1 MTFEDSFLEQIIIIF
16 FYKLKFTIMKKVL
29 TLVSALSMVAGS
41 AVANDFDW
49 TGLEEPQLEAGTH
62 FVKGTKSNLT
72 YKDQEFSFQVSQGD
86 KVQLEVNGENLDI
99 TVNDSKLTASLE
111 GGKISFRA
119 ENDGRVVLKLG
130 TGTAI
135 KSIYVESDNYRT
147 ALKYIETIGKAAVNK
162 ATVDIADYS
171 TMIDKDNQ
179 NLSFDGFFT
188 SVKEEINLEA
198 QKVAQMEAELVT
210 AKAGNTVDKLLAE
223 GLATSLENRLNAV
236 KTAVEKIVTDAEA
249 AKKNYDNIT
258 KVVAK
263 GVDDRLVEAAKT
275 TVSAIDNNALTY
287 IWDFKLDGKKIVKS
301 SLKAAWA
308 EDELNAIAKD
318 RDALK
323 KAAMEE
329 LSRFYKSTKNEA
341 DWQKDFDGLKGQID
355 NMIARAIVE
364 RDYKSKIT
372 NLKTK
377 VDNLN
382 GVLAI
387 KDVNQKD
394 VFTKPAGYDDWT
406 KAVKELND
414 FIDDTTNRR
423 DYTKAELDADPVGK
437 YTTADKTFTSL
448 KDEFIGQAHK
458 ALTALSADAQKNIDT
473 YSYKI
478 SAKYQNEPETQKQ
491 YEKEFAVIQS
501 ELNGYNKTIG
511 LKDYATIVEGYNT
524 IAKNISGINDQVKAK
539 WDKTLNDQKIKVKDN
554 NKEAKK
560 VIDDQIDAVRKNY
573 NDYIAKIEAWKK
585 ADFASDDMIASLN
598 ANQRV
603 LFDIVGELD
612 AQKKAVA
619 DKVAELETAID
630 EVSDVEFDPNDA
642 TKYRFN
648 GENKDGKTYKSIV
661 EEIEGRIK
669 VQIDAAVKTANDRAW
684 TYLTRDWSNG
694 KATLTF
700 NDANQKYNAAKE
712 YIDKGLS
719 ESKMTQ
725 EAHDSFDKRYQG
737 ILDKSQNANFGENYR
752 VDAYNKAN
760 DYMNALTLADNIGS
774 ISTDYLAKIETAVK
788 AVNDQLEAYK
798 ALYQK
803 VATKK
808 VAWTVAKSK
817 EADYQKEYKQVVPD
831 GKDDFVK
838 IKLQEINDALK
849 DFSKKLE
856 DNALEASSL
865 KDEADTVLK
874 FFDAGYFQATNYKGY
889 VANNE
894 AKSKADA
901 LIAVVKAE
909 ITNAKAAIA
918 GYREEVQADANVVIA
933 AAETTVSAQES
944 SVAKDFADGKLGDT
958 YASIEGALKTASAN
972 LKQALADA
980 EKAEKGGNLDIDGDG
995 QIGLSDI
1002 DKATDNTKGGAMDG
1016 TTFTNF
1022 IEAYLQYISK

>member
-1 MTFEDSFLEQIIIIF
+1 
-16 FYKLKFTIMKKVL
+16 MKKVL

-49 TGLEEPQLEAGTH
+49 TGLEKPQLEAGTH
-62 FVKGTKSNLT
+62 FVKGTKQNLT
-72 YKDQEFSFQVSQGD
+72 YENQEFSFKVTKGD
-86 KVQLEVNGENLDI
+86 KVQLGVNGENLDI
-99 TVNDSKLTASLE
+99 TVNGSKLSASLE
-111 GGKISFRA
+111 GGKISFVA
-119 ENDGRVVLKLG
+119 EADGDVVLKLG
-130 TGTAI
+130 TDTAI
-135 KSIYVESDNYRT
+135 KSIYVESDNYREAEKLIKT
-147 ALKYIETIGKAAVNK
+147 VGMAAVNK

-210 AKAGNTVDKLLAE
+210 AKAENTVDKLLAK
-223 GLATSLENRLNAV
+223 GLETSLENRLNAV

-263 GVDDRLVEAAKT
+263 GVDERLVEAAKT
-275 TVSAIDNNALTY
+275 TVSKIDNDALTY

-308 EDELNAIAKD
+308 EDELKAIAKD
-318 RDALK
+318 RDELK

-329 LSRFYKSTKNEA
+329 LSRFYKSTKNNA

-364 RDYKSKIT
+364 REYKSKIT

-387 KDVNQKD
+387 KDVNQKE

-423 DYTKAELDADPVGK
+423 DYTKDELVVNPVGK
-437 YTTADKTFTSL
+437 YTTAENTFTSL
-448 KDEFIGQAHK
+448 KDEFIGQAHS

-573 NDYIAKIEAWKK
+573 NDNIAKIEAWKK

-619 DKVAELETAID
+619 DKVTELETAID

-661 EEIEGRIK
+661 EEIEVRIK
-669 VQIDAAVKTANDRAW
+669 AQIDAAVKTANDRAW
-684 TYLTRDWSNG
+684 NYLDTDWSND

-700 NDANQKYNAAKE
+700 NDADAKYYAAKE
-712 YIDKGLS
+712 KIDKGLS

-737 ILDKSQNANFGENYR
+737 ILDKSQNANVGENYG
-752 VDAYNKAN
+752 VDAYTKAKAYKT
-760 DYMNALTLADNIGS
+760 DLTLADNIGS

-788 AVNDQLEAYK
+788 AVNVQLEAYT

-838 IKLQEINDALK
+838 TKLQEINDALK
-849 DFSKKLE
+849 AFSKKLE
-856 DNALEASSL
+856 DNALTASSL
-865 KDEADTVLK
+865 NDEADAVLAS
-874 FFDAGYFQATNYKGY
+874 FDAGYFQATNYKGY

-1002 DKATDNTKGGAMDG
+1002 EKATDNTKGGAMDG

>member
-1 MTFEDSFLEQIIIIF
+1 
-16 FYKLKFTIMKKVL
+16 MKKVL

-49 TGLEEPQLEAGTH
+49 TGLEKPQLEAGTH
-62 FVKGTKSNLT
+62 FVKGTKQNLT
-72 YKDQEFSFQVSQGD
+72 YENQEFSFQVTKGD
-86 KVQLEVNGENLDI
+86 KVQLGVNGENLDI
-99 TVNDSKLTASLE
+99 TVNGSKLSASLE
-111 GGKISFRA
+111 GGKISFVA
-119 ENDGRVVLKLG
+119 EADGDVVLKLG
-130 TGTAI
+130 TDTAI
-135 KSIYVESDNYRT
+135 KSIYVESDNYRKAEDLIKT
-147 ALKYIETIGKAAVNK
+147 VGMAAVNK

-210 AKAGNTVDKLLAE
+210 AKAENTVKELLAE
-223 GLATSLENRLNAV
+223 GLETSLEKRLGAV
-236 KTAVEKIVTDAEA
+236 KTAVEKIVKDAEA

-318 RDALK
+318 RNALK

-423 DYTKAELDADPVGK
+423 DYTKAELDANPVGK

-448 KDEFIGQAHK
+448 KDEFIGQAHS

-661 EEIEGRIK
+661 EEIEVRIK
-669 VQIDAAVKTANDRAW
+669 AQIDAAVKTANDRAW
-684 TYLTRDWSNG
+684 NYLDTDSSNG
-694 KATLTF
+694 KKATLTF
-700 NDANQKYNAAKE
+700 IDADAKYKTAKKK
-712 YIDKGLS
+712 IDEGLS

-725 EAHDSFDKRYQG
+725 EAHDTFDKRYHG
-737 ILDKSQNANFGENYR
+737 ILDKSQNDNVGENYR
-752 VDAYNKAN
+752 VDAYTKAKA
-760 DYMNALTLADNIGS
+760 YKTALTLADNIGS

-788 AVNDQLEAYK
+788 AVNVQLDAYT

-838 IKLQEINDALK
+838 TKLQEINDALK
-849 DFSKKLE
+849 AFSKKLE
-856 DNALEASSL
+856 DNALTASSL
-865 KDEADTVLK
+865 NDEADAVLAS
-874 FFDAGYFQATNYKGY
+874 FDAGYFQATNYKGY

-980 EKAEKGGNLDIDGDG
+980 EKAEKGGNLDLDGDG
-995 QIGLSDI
+995 EIGLGDI
-1002 DKATDNTKGGAMDG
+1002 EKAGANVDAGVMDG
-1016 TTFTNF
+1016 ATYMNF
-1022 IEAYLQYISK
+1022 INAYLQYMKK

>member
-1 MTFEDSFLEQIIIIF
+1 MRL
-16 FYKLKFTIMKKVL
+16 
-29 TLVSALSMVAGS
+29 
-41 AVANDFDW
+41 
-49 TGLEEPQLEAGTH
+49 PC
-62 FVKGTKSNLT
+62 
-72 YKDQEFSFQVSQGD
+72 
-86 KVQLEVNGENLDI
+86 GENLDI
-99 TVNDSKLTASLE
+99 TVNGSKLSASLE
-111 GGKISFRA
+111 GGKISFVA
-119 ENDGRVVLKLG
+119 EADGDVVLKLG
-130 TGTAI
+130 TDTAI
-135 KSIYVESDNYRT
+135 KSIYVESDNYREAEKLIKT
-147 ALKYIETIGKAAVNK
+147 VGMAAVNK

-210 AKAGNTVDKLLAE
+210 AKANNTVDKLLGDLVAHP
-223 GLATSLENRLNAV
+223 LDAKKQITTLEYNLLAV

-249 AKKNYDNIT
+249 AKKNYDKIT
-258 KVVAK
+258 KDLAK
-263 GVDDRLVEAAKT
+263 GLDDRLVEAAKT

-308 EDELNAIAKD
+308 EDELKAIAKD

-329 LSRFYKSTKNEA
+329 LSRFYKSTKNNA

-387 KDVNQKD
+387 KDVNQKE
-394 VFTKPAGYDDWT
+394 VFAKPAGYDDWT

-423 DYTKAELDADPVGK
+423 DYTKTELDVNPVGK

-524 IAKNISGINDQVKAK
+524 IAKNISGINDQVKVK
-539 WDKTLNDQKIKVKDN
+539 WDKTLNDQKLKVKGN
-554 NKEAKK
+554 NNDAKK
-560 VIDDQIDAVRKNY
+560 VIDDQIDAVRKYY
-573 NDYIAKIEAWKK
+573 NDNIAKIEAWKK
-585 ADFASDDMIASLN
+585 ADFASDDMVASLN
-598 ANQRV
+598 ANQRA
-603 LFDIVGELD
+603 LFDIVDELD

-661 EEIEGRIK
+661 EEIEKRIK
-669 VQIDAAVKTANDRAW
+669 AQIDAAVKTANDRAW
-684 TYLTRDWSNG
+684 TYLTRDLSND
-694 KATLTF
+694 KATMTF
-700 NDANQKYNAAKE
+700 KDADQKYKTAKDI
-712 YIDKGLS
+712 IDKGLS

-725 EAHDSFDKRYQG
+725 KAHDSFDKRYQG
-737 ILDKSQNANFGENYR
+737 ILDKSQNNGVGENYR
-752 VDAYNKAN
+752 ADAYAKAN
-760 DYMNALTLADNIGS
+760 DYKTALTLADNIGS
-774 ISTDYLAKIETAVK
+774 ISTDYLAKIEAAVQ
-788 AVNDQLEAYK
+788 AVNAQLKDYTD
-798 ALYQK
+798 LYQK

-817 EADYQKEYKQVVPD
+817 ETDYQKEYKQVVPD

-838 IKLQEINDALK
+838 TKLQEINDALK
-849 DFSKKLE
+849 AFSQKLE
-856 DNALEASSL
+856 DNALTASSL
-865 KDEADTVLK
+865 NDEAKAVLAS
-874 FFDAGYFQATNYKGY
+874 FDAGYFQATNYKGY

-894 AKSKADA
+894 AKSKADK
-901 LIAVVKAE
+901 LIAAVKAE

-918 GYREEVQADANVVIA
+918 GYREEVQAEANVVIA

-1002 DKATDNTKGGAMDG
+1002 EKATDNTKGGAMDG

>member
-1 MTFEDSFLEQIIIIF
+1 
-16 FYKLKFTIMKKVL
+16 MKKVL

-72 YKDQEFSFQVSQGD
+72 YEDQEFSFQVTKGD

-99 TVNDSKLTASLE
+99 TVDDSELTASLE

-119 ENDGRVVLKLG
+119 ENNGRVALKLG

-135 KSIYVESDNYRT
+135 KSIYVESDNYREAEKLIKT
-147 ALKYIETIGKAAVNK
+147 VGMAAVNK

-210 AKAGNTVDKLLAE
+210 AKAENTVDKLLAK
-223 GLATSLENRLNAV
+223 GLVTSLENRLNAV

-275 TVSAIDNNALTY
+275 TVSKIDNDALTY

-308 EDELNAIAKD
+308 EDELKAIAKD
-318 RDALK
+318 RDELK

-329 LSRFYKSTKNEA
+329 LSRFYKSTKNKA

-364 RDYKSKIT
+364 REYKSKIT

-387 KDVNQKD
+387 KDVNQKE

-423 DYTKAELDADPVGK
+423 DYTKDELVVNPVGK
-437 YTTADKTFTSL
+437 YTTAEKTFTSL
-448 KDEFIGQAHK
+448 KDEFIDQAHK

-511 LKDYATIVEGYNT
+511 LKDYATIVEGYNN
-524 IAKNISGINDQVKAK
+524 IAPKISGINDQVKAK
-539 WDKTLNDQKIKVKDN
+539 WDKTLDDQKLKVKAN
-554 NKEAKK
+554 NNDAKK
-560 VIDDQIDAVRKNY
+560 VIDDQIDAVRKDY
-573 NDYIAKIEAWKK
+573 NDNIAKIEAWKK

-642 TKYRFN
+642 DKYRFS
-648 GENKDGKTYKSIV
+648 GKNKDGKTYEKIV
-661 EEIEGRIK
+661 EEIEGRIQA
-669 VQIDAAVKTANDRAW
+669 QIDAAVKTANDRAW
-684 TYLTRDWSNG
+684 NYLDTDWSND

-700 NDANQKYNAAKE
+700 KDADAKYYAAKE
-712 YIDKGLS
+712 KIDKGLS

-737 ILDKSQNANFGENYR
+737 ILDKSQNANVGENYR
-752 VDAYNKAN
+752 VDAYTKAKA
-760 DYMNALTLADNIGS
+760 YKTALTLADNIGS

-788 AVNDQLEAYK
+788 AVNVQLEAYT

-838 IKLQEINDALK
+838 TKLQEINDALK
-849 DFSKKLE
+849 AFSKKLE
-856 DNALEASSL
+856 DNALTASSL
-865 KDEADTVLK
+865 NDEADAVLAS
-874 FFDAGYFQATNYKGY
+874 FDAGYFQATNYKGY

-944 SVAKDFADGKLGDT
+944 SVAKDFAAGKLGDT

-1002 DKATDNTKGGAMDG
+1002 EKATDNTKGGAMDG

>member
-1 MTFEDSFLEQIIIIF
+1 
-16 FYKLKFTIMKKVL
+16 MKKVL

-72 YKDQEFSFQVSQGD
+72 YENQAFSFKVTKGD
-86 KVQLEVNGENLDI
+86 KVQLGVNGENLDI
-99 TVNDSKLTASLE
+99 TVNGSKLSASLE
-111 GGKISFRA
+111 GGKISFVA
-119 ENDGRVVLKLG
+119 EADGDVVLKLG
-130 TGTAI
+130 TDTAI
-135 KSIYVESDNYRT
+135 KSIYVESDNYRKAENLIKT
-147 ALKYIETIGKAAVNK
+147 VGMAAVNK

-210 AKAGNTVDKLLAE
+210 AKAENTVKELLAE
-223 GLATSLENRLNAV
+223 GLETSLENRLGAV
-236 KTAVEKIVTDAEA
+236 KTAVEKIVKDAEA

-394 VFTKPAGYDDWT
+394 VFTKPANYDDWT

-423 DYTKAELDADPVGK
+423 DYTKAELDVDPVGK
-437 YTTADKTFTSL
+437 YTTAENTFTSL
-448 KDEFIGQAHK
+448 KDEFISQAHK

-573 NDYIAKIEAWKK
+573 NDNIAKIEAWKK

-619 DKVAELETAID
+619 DKVTELETAID

-737 ILDKSQNANFGENYR
+737 ILDKSQNANVGENYR

-817 EADYQKEYKQVVPD
+817 ETDYQKEYKQVVPD

-838 IKLQEINDALK
+838 TKLKEINDALK

-865 KDEADTVLK
+865 NDEADTVLK

-980 EKAEKGGNLDIDGDG
+980 EKAEKGGNLDLDGDG
-995 QIGLSDI
+995 EIGLGDI
-1002 DKATDNTKGGAMDG
+1002 VKAGANVDAGVMDG
-1016 TTFTNF
+1016 TTFMNF
-1022 IEAYLQYISK
+1022 IDAYLQYKKK

>member
-1 MTFEDSFLEQIIIIF
+1 
-16 FYKLKFTIMKKVL
+16 MKKVL

-49 TGLEEPQLEAGTH
+49 TGLEKPQLEAGTH

-72 YKDQEFSFQVSQGD
+72 YENQTFSFKVTKGD
-86 KVQLEVNGENLDI
+86 KVQLGVNGENLDI
-99 TVNDSKLTASLE
+99 TVNGSKLSASLE
-111 GGKISFRA
+111 GGKISFVA
-119 ENDGRVVLKLG
+119 EADGDVVLKLG
-130 TGTAI
+130 TDTAI
-135 KSIYVESDNYRT
+135 KSIYVESDNYRKAENLIKT
-147 ALKYIETIGKAAVNK
+147 VGMAAVNK

-210 AKAGNTVDKLLAE
+210 AKAENTVKELLAE
-223 GLATSLENRLNAV
+223 GLETSLEKRLGAV
-236 KTAVEKIVTDAEA
+236 KTAVEKIVKDAEA

-423 DYTKAELDADPVGK
+423 DYTKAELDVDPVGK

-539 WDKTLNDQKIKVKDN
+539 WDKTLNDQKVKVKDN
-554 NKEAKK
+554 NKDAKK

-737 ILDKSQNANFGENYR
+737 ILDKSQNANVGENYR

-788 AVNDQLEAYK
+788 AVNDQLEAYT

-838 IKLQEINDALK
+838 TKLQEINDALK
-849 DFSKKLE
+849 AFSKKLE
-856 DNALEASSL
+856 DNALTASSL
-865 KDEADTVLK
+865 NDEADAVLAS
-874 FFDAGYFQATNYKGY
+874 FDAGYFQATNYKGY

-944 SVAKDFADGKLGDT
+944 SVAKDFAAGTLGDT

-1002 DKATDNTKGGAMDG
+1002 EKATDNTKGGAMDG

>member
-1 MTFEDSFLEQIIIIF
+1 
-16 FYKLKFTIMKKVL
+16 MKKVL
-29 TLVSALSMVAGS
+29 TLVSTLSMVAGS
-41 AVANDFDW
+41 AFANDFDW
-49 TGLEEPQLEAGTH
+49 AGLKEPQLEEGTH
-62 FVKGTKSNLT
+62 FVKGTKQNLT
-72 YKDQEFSFQVSQGD
+72 YENNEFTFKVTKGD
-86 KVQLEVNGENLDI
+86 KVQLGVNGENLDI
-99 TVNDSKLTASLE
+99 TVNGSKLSASLE
-111 GGKISFRA
+111 GGKISFVVEA
-119 ENDGRVVLKLG
+119 DGDVVLKLG
-130 TGTAI
+130 TDTDI
-135 KSIYVESDNYRT
+135 KSIYVESDNYREAEKLIKT
-147 ALKYIETIGKAAVNK
+147 VGMAAVNK

-171 TMIDKDNQ
+171 TMTDKYNQ

-210 AKAGNTVDKLLAE
+210 AKAENTVDKLLAKGSE
-223 GLATSLENRLNAV
+223 TSLENRLNAV
-236 KTAVEKIVTDAEA
+236 KTAVEKIVKDAEA
-249 AKKNYDNIT
+249 AKKNYDDIT

-263 GVDDRLVEAAKT
+263 GVDDRLVEAART
-275 TVSAIDNNALTY
+275 NVSTINNDALTY
-287 IWDFKLDGKKIVKS
+287 IWDFKPDGQKIVKS
-301 SLKAAWA
+301 NLKAAWA
-308 EDELNAIAKD
+308 EDELKAIAKD

-329 LSRFYKSTKNEA
+329 LSRFYKSTKNNA
-341 DWQKDFDGLKGQID
+341 DWQKDFDGLKDQID

-372 NLKTK
+372 DLKTK

-387 KDVNQKD
+387 KDFNQKD

-406 KAVKELND
+406 KTVKDLND

-423 DYTKAELDADPVGK
+423 DYTKTQLAADPVGK
-437 YTTADKTFTSL
+437 YTDAEKTFTAL
-448 KDEFIGQAHK
+448 KGKFIDQAHD

-491 YEKEFAVIQS
+491 YEKEFAAIQS
-501 ELNGYNKTIG
+501 DLNTCNKTIG
-511 LKDYATIVEGYNT
+511 LKDYATIVEGFNT
-524 IAKNISGINDQVKAK
+524 IAKKISDIEDQVKAK
-539 WDKTLNDQKIKVKDN
+539 WDTTLNDQKVKVKGN
-554 NKEAKK
+554 NKDVKK
-560 VIDDQIDAVRKNY
+560 VIDDQIDAVRKYY

-585 ADFASDDMIASLN
+585 ADFADEDMVASLN
-598 ANQRV
+598 AKQRV
-603 LFDIVGELD
+603 LFDIVDELD

-619 DKVAELETAID
+619 DKVAELEIAID
-630 EVSDVEFDPNDA
+630 KVSDVEFDPNDA

-648 GENKDGKTYKSIV
+648 GEDKDGKTYKSIV

-669 VQIDAAVKTANDRAW
+669 DQIELAVETANDRARD
-684 TYLTRDWSNG
+684 YLDNARSDG
-694 KATLTF
+694 KVTLTF
-700 NDANQKYNAAKE
+700 RDAYQEYNSAKKS
-712 YIDKGLS
+712 IDDGYS
-719 ESKMTQ
+719 ESKMTK

-737 ILDKSQNANFGENYR
+737 ILDKSQNNGVGENY
-752 VDAYNKAN
+752 VADAEAKAN
-760 DYMNALTLADNIGS
+760 KYHDAMILADSIGR
-774 ISTDYLAKIETAVK
+774 ISTDYLAKIEK
-788 AVNDQLEAYK
+788 AVEAVNFQLDAYK

-838 IKLQEINDALK
+838 TKLQEINDALK
-849 DFSKKLE
+849 AFSKKLE
-856 DNALEASSL
+856 DNALEASTL
-865 KDEADTVLK
+865 NDEADAVLAS
-874 FFDAGYFQATNYKGY
+874 FDAGYFQATNYKGY

-933 AAETTVSAQES
+933 AAESTVSAQES
-944 SVAKDFADGKLGDT
+944 SVATDFAAGKLGDT

-980 EKAEKGGNLDIDGDG
+980 EKAEKGGNLDLDGDG
-995 QIGLSDI
+995 EIGLGDI
-1002 DKATDNTKGGAMDG
+1002 EKAADNVKSGAMDG
-1016 TTFTNF
+1016 TTYADF
-1022 IEAYLQYISK
+1022 IKAYLQYITK

>member
-1 MTFEDSFLEQIIIIF
+1 
-16 FYKLKFTIMKKVL
+16 
-29 TLVSALSMVAGS
+29 MVAGS
-41 AVANDFDW
+41 AFANDFDW
-49 TGLEEPQLEAGTH
+49 AGLKEPQLEEGTH
-62 FVKGTKSNLT
+62 FVKGTKQNLT
-72 YKDQEFSFQVSQGD
+72 YENNEFTFKVTKGD
-86 KVQLEVNGENLDI
+86 KVQLGVNGENLDI
-99 TVNDSKLTASLE
+99 TVNGSKLSASLE
-111 GGKISFRA
+111 GGKISFVVEA
-119 ENDGRVVLKLG
+119 DGDVVLKLG
-130 TGTAI
+130 TDTDI
-135 KSIYVESDNYRT
+135 KSIYVESDNYREAEKLIKT
-147 ALKYIETIGKAAVNK
+147 VGMAAVNK

-171 TMIDKDNQ
+171 TMTDKYNQ

-210 AKAGNTVDKLLAE
+210 AKAENTVDKLLAKGSE
-223 GLATSLENRLNAV
+223 TSLENRLNAV
-236 KTAVEKIVTDAEA
+236 KTAVEKIVKDAEV
-249 AKKNYDNIT
+249 AKKNYDDIT
-258 KVVAK
+258 KLVAK
-263 GVDDRLVEAAKT
+263 GVDDRLVEAART
-275 TVSAIDNNALTY
+275 AISAIDNNALTY
-287 IWDFKLDGKKIVKS
+287 IWDFKLDGKKIVTS

-308 EDELNAIAKD
+308 EDELKAIAKD

-329 LSRFYKSTKNEA
+329 LSRFYKSTKNNA
-341 DWQKDFDGLKGQID
+341 DWQKDFDGLKDQID

-372 NLKTK
+372 DLKTK

-387 KDVNQKD
+387 KDVNQKE
-394 VFTKPAGYDDWT
+394 VFTKPTGYDDWT
-406 KAVKELND
+406 KTVKDLND

-423 DYTKAELDADPVGK
+423 DYTKTQLDADPVGK
-437 YTTADKTFTSL
+437 YTTADKTFTDL
-448 KDEFIGQAHK
+448 KSKFIDQAHD

-478 SAKYQNEPETQKQ
+478 SAKYQNEPATQKQ

-501 ELNGYNKTIG
+501 DLNTCNKTIG
-511 LKDYATIVEGYNT
+511 LKDYATIVEGFNT
-524 IAKNISGINDQVKAK
+524 IAKKISDIEDQVKAE
-539 WDKTLNDQKIKVKDN
+539 WDKTLSDQKVKVKDN
-554 NKEAKK
+554 NKDAKK
-560 VIDDQIDAVRKNY
+560 VIDDQIDAVRKYY

-585 ADFASDDMIASLN
+585 TDFANDGMVADLN
-598 ANQRV
+598 ANQRA
-603 LFDIVGELD
+603 LFDIVDELD

-619 DKVAELETAID
+619 DKVAELEIAID
-630 EVSDVEFDPNDA
+630 KVSDVEFDPNDA

-648 GENKDGKTYKSIV
+648 GEDKDGKTYKSIV
-661 EEIEGRIK
+661 EDIEGRIK
-669 VQIDAAVKTANDRAW
+669 DQIVLAVKTANDRAW
-684 TYLTRDWSNG
+684 DYLDGWTTG

-700 NDANQKYNAAKE
+700 YDAECKYDDAKRK
-712 YIDKGLS
+712 IDAGFN
-719 ESKMTQ
+719 ESKMTK
-725 EAHDSFDKRYQG
+725 EAHDRFDKRYQG
-737 ILDKSQNANFGENYR
+737 VLDKSRNNGVGENYKA
-752 VDAYNKAN
+752 DAIAKAN
-760 DYMNALTLADNIGS
+760 EYRFALTLADNIGS
-774 ISTDYLAKIETAVK
+774 ISTDYLSKIEK
-788 AVNDQLEAYK
+788 AVDSVNVQYDAYT

-838 IKLQEINDALK
+838 TKLQEINDALK
-849 DFSKKLE
+849 AFSQKLE
-856 DNALEASSL
+856 VNALAASTL
-865 KDEADTVLK
+865 KDEADAVLAS
-874 FFDAGYFQATNYKGY
+874 FDAGYFQATNYKGY

-933 AAETTVSAQES
+933 AAESTVSAQES
-944 SVAKDFADGKLGDT
+944 SVATDFAAGKLGDT

-980 EKAEKGGNLDIDGDG
+980 EKAEKGGNLDLDGDG
-995 QIGLSDI
+995 EIGLGDI
-1002 DKATDNTKGGAMDG
+1002 EKAADNVKSGAMDG
-1016 TTFTNF
+1016 TTYADF
-1022 IEAYLQYISK
+1022 IKAYLQYITK

>member
-1 MTFEDSFLEQIIIIF
+1 
-16 FYKLKFTIMKKVL
+16 MKKVL

-49 TGLEEPQLEAGTH
+49 TGLEKPQLEAGTH

-72 YKDQEFSFQVSQGD
+72 YENQAFSFKVTKGD
-86 KVQLEVNGENLDI
+86 KVQLGVNGENLDI
-99 TVNDSKLTASLE
+99 TVNGSKLSASLE
-111 GGKISFRA
+111 GGKISFVA
-119 ENDGRVVLKLG
+119 EADGDVVLKLG
-130 TGTAI
+130 TDTAI
-135 KSIYVESDNYRT
+135 KSIYVESDNYRKAENLIKT
-147 ALKYIETIGKAAVNK
+147 VGMAAVNK

-210 AKAGNTVDKLLAE
+210 AKAENTVKELLAE
-223 GLATSLENRLNAV
+223 GLETSLEKRLGAV
-236 KTAVEKIVTDAEA
+236 KTAVEKIVKDAEA

-423 DYTKAELDADPVGK
+423 DYTKAELDVDPVGK

-539 WDKTLNDQKIKVKDN
+539 WDKTLNDQKVKVKDN
-554 NKEAKK
+554 NKDAKK

-612 AQKKAVA
+612 AQKK
-619 DKVAELETAID
+619 
-630 EVSDVEFDPNDA
+630 
-642 TKYRFN
+642 
-648 GENKDGKTYKSIV
+648 
-661 EEIEGRIK
+661 
-669 VQIDAAVKTANDRAW
+669 
-684 TYLTRDWSNG
+684 
-694 KATLTF
+694 
-700 NDANQKYNAAKE
+700 
-712 YIDKGLS
+712 
-719 ESKMTQ
+719 M
-725 EAHDSFDKRYQG
+725 
-737 ILDKSQNANFGENYR
+737 
-752 VDAYNKAN
+752 
-760 DYMNALTLADNIGS
+760 
-774 ISTDYLAKIETAVK
+774 
-788 AVNDQLEAYK
+788 
-798 ALYQK
+798 
-803 VATKK
+803 
-808 VAWTVAKSK
+808 
-817 EADYQKEYKQVVPD
+817 
-831 GKDDFVK
+831 
-838 IKLQEINDALK
+838 
-849 DFSKKLE
+849 
-856 DNALEASSL
+856 
-865 KDEADTVLK
+865 
-874 FFDAGYFQATNYKGY
+874 
-889 VANNE
+889 
-894 AKSKADA
+894 
-901 LIAVVKAE
+901 
-909 ITNAKAAIA
+909 
-918 GYREEVQADANVVIA
+918 
-933 AAETTVSAQES
+933 
-944 SVAKDFADGKLGDT
+944 
-958 YASIEGALKTASAN
+958 
-972 LKQALADA
+972 
-980 EKAEKGGNLDIDGDG
+980 
-995 QIGLSDI
+995 
-1002 DKATDNTKGGAMDG
+1002 
-1016 TTFTNF
+1016 
-1022 IEAYLQYISK
+1022 

>member
-1 MTFEDSFLEQIIIIF
+1 
-16 FYKLKFTIMKKVL
+16 MKKVL
-29 TLVSALSMVAGS
+29 TLVSTLSMVAGS
-41 AVANDFDW
+41 AFANDFDW
-49 TGLEEPQLEAGTH
+49 TGLKEPQLEEGTH
-62 FVKGTKSNLT
+62 FVKGTKQNLT
-72 YKDQEFSFQVSQGD
+72 YENKEFTFKVTKGD
-86 KVQLEVNGENLDI
+86 KVQLGVNGENLDI
-99 TVNDSKLTASLE
+99 TVNGSKLSASLE
-111 GGKISFRA
+111 GGKISFVVEA
-119 ENDGRVVLKLG
+119 DGDVVLKLG
-130 TGTAI
+130 TDTDI
-135 KSIYVESDNYRT
+135 KSIYVESDNYREAENLIKT
-147 ALKYIETIGKAAVNK
+147 VGMAAVNK

-171 TMIDKDNQ
+171 IMIDKDNQ

-210 AKAGNTVDKLLAE
+210 AKAENTVDKLLAKGSE
-223 GLATSLENRLNAV
+223 TSLENRLNAV
-236 KTAVEKIVTDAEA
+236 KTAVEKIVKDAEA
-249 AKKNYDNIT
+249 AKKNYDDIT
-258 KVVAK
+258 QVVAK
-263 GVDDRLVEAAKT
+263 GVDDRLVEAART
-275 TVSAIDNNALTY
+275 NVSAIDNNALTY
-287 IWDFKLDGKKIVKS
+287 IWDFKLDGKKIVTS

-308 EDELNAIAKD
+308 EDELKAIAKD
-318 RDALK
+318 RDELK

-329 LSRFYKSTKNEA
+329 LSRFYKSTKNNA
-341 DWQKDFDGLKGQID
+341 DWQKDFDGLKDQID

-394 VFTKPAGYDDWT
+394 VFTKPANYDDWT

-423 DYTKAELDADPVGK
+423 DYTKSQLDADPVGK
-437 YTTADKTFTSL
+437 CATAENTFTSL
-448 KDEFIGQAHK
+448 KDELIGQAHS

-491 YEKEFAVIQS
+491 YEKEFAAIQS
-501 ELNGYNKTIG
+501 DLNTCNKTIE
-511 LKDYATIVEGYNT
+511 LKDYATIVEGFNT
-524 IAKNISGINDQVKAK
+524 IAKKISDIEDQVKAK
-539 WDKTLNDQKIKVKDN
+539 WDTTLNDQKVKVKGN
-554 NKEAKK
+554 NKDAKK
-560 VIDDQIDAVRKNY
+560 VIDDQIDAVRKYY

-585 ADFASDDMIASLN
+585 AYFADEPMIASLN
-598 ANQRV
+598 AKQRV
-603 LFDIVGELD
+603 LFDIVDELD

-619 DKVAELETAID
+619 DKVAELEIAID

-648 GENKDGKTYKSIV
+648 GEDKDGKTYKSIV
-661 EEIEGRIK
+661 EEIEERIK
-669 VQIDAAVKTANDRAW
+669 AQIDLAVDTANERAW
-684 TYLTRDWSNG
+684 NYLNYGWSSNG
-694 KATLTF
+694 VTLTF
-700 NDANQKYNAAKE
+700 NDANQNYYSAK
-712 YIDKGLS
+712 DNLDNDLS

-725 EAHDSFDKRYQG
+725 KAHDSFDKRYQG
-737 ILDKSQNANFGENYR
+737 ILDKSQNAGVGENYR
-752 VDAYNKAN
+752 ADALAKAN
-760 DYMNALTLADNIGS
+760 EYMSALTLADNIGS
-774 ISTDYLAKIETAVK
+774 ISTDYLAKIDSAVV
-788 AVNDQLEAYK
+788 AVNVQLNAYK

-817 EADYQKEYKQVVPD
+817 ETDYQKEYKQVVPD

-838 IKLQEINDALK
+838 TKLQEINDVLK
-849 DFSKKLE
+849 AFSMKLE
-856 DNALEASSL
+856 DNALAASTL
-865 KDEADTVLK
+865 NDEADAVLAS
-874 FFDAGYFQATNYKGY
+874 FDAGYFQATNYKGY

-918 GYREEVQADANVVIA
+918 GYREEVQAEANVVIA

-944 SVAKDFADGKLGDT
+944 SVAKDFAAGKLGDT
-958 YASIEGALKTASAN
+958 YASIEGALNTASAN

-980 EKAEKGGNLDIDGDG
+980 EKAEKGGNLDLDGDG
-995 QIGLSDI
+995 EIGLGDI
-1002 DKATDNTKGGAMDG
+1002 EKAADDVKNGAMDG
-1016 TTFTNF
+1016 TTYADF
-1022 IEAYLQYISK
+1022 IKAYLQYITK

>member
-1 MTFEDSFLEQIIIIF
+1 
-16 FYKLKFTIMKKVL
+16 MKKVL

-49 TGLEEPQLEAGTH
+49 ADLEKPQLEAGTH
-62 FVKGTKSNLT
+62 FVKGTKQNLT
-72 YKDQEFSFQVSQGD
+72 YENQAFSFKVTKGD
-86 KVQLEVNGENLDI
+86 KVQLGVNGENLDI
-99 TVNDSKLTASLE
+99 TVNGSKLSASLE
-111 GGKISFRA
+111 GGKISFVA
-119 ENDGRVVLKLG
+119 EADGDVVLKLG
-130 TGTAI
+130 TDTAI
-135 KSIYVESDNYRT
+135 KSIYVESDNYREAEKLIKT
-147 ALKYIETIGKAAVNK
+147 VGMAAVNK

-210 AKAGNTVDKLLAE
+210 AKANNTVDKLL
-223 GLATSLENRLNAV
+223 GDLVDHPLEANKKITTLEYRLLAV
-236 KTAVEKIVTDAEA
+236 KTAVEKIVKDAEA
-249 AKKNYDNIT
+249 AKKNYDDIT
-258 KVVAK
+258 KNVAK

-308 EDELNAIAKD
+308 EDELKAIAKD

-329 LSRFYKSTKNEA
+329 LSRFYKSTKNKA

-661 EEIEGRIK
+661 EEIEVRIK
-669 VQIDAAVKTANDRAW
+669 AQIDAAVKTANDRAW
-684 TYLTRDWSNG
+684 NYLDTDWSND

-700 NDANQKYNAAKE
+700 KDADAKYYAAKE
-712 YIDKGLS
+712 KIDKGLS

-737 ILDKSQNANFGENYR
+737 ILDKSQNANVGENYR
-752 VDAYNKAN
+752 VDAYTKAKA
-760 DYMNALTLADNIGS
+760 YKTALTLADNIGS

-788 AVNDQLEAYK
+788 AVNVQLEAYT

-838 IKLQEINDALK
+838 TKLQEINDALK
-849 DFSKKLE
+849 AFSKKLE
-856 DNALEASSL
+856 DNALTASSL
-865 KDEADTVLK
+865 NDEADAVLAS
-874 FFDAGYFQATNYKGY
+874 FDAGYFQATNYKGY

-944 SVAKDFADGKLGDT
+944 SVAKDFAAGKLGDT

-1002 DKATDNTKGGAMDG
+1002 EKATDNTKGGAMDG

>member
-1 MTFEDSFLEQIIIIF
+1 
-16 FYKLKFTIMKKVL
+16 MKKVL

-72 YKDQEFSFQVSQGD
+72 YENQAFSFKVTKGD
-86 KVQLEVNGENLDI
+86 KVQLGVNGENLDI
-99 TVNDSKLTASLE
+99 TVNGSKLSASLE
-111 GGKISFRA
+111 GGKISFVA
-119 ENDGRVVLKLG
+119 EADGDVVLKLG
-130 TGTAI
+130 TDTAI
-135 KSIYVESDNYRT
+135 KSIYVESDNYRKAEDLIKT
-147 ALKYIETIGKAAVNK
+147 VGMAAVNK

-210 AKAGNTVDKLLAE
+210 AKAKNTVKDLLAVGE
-223 GLATSLENRLNAV
+223 PNSLENRLNAV

-423 DYTKAELDADPVGK
+423 DYTKAELDANPVGK

-448 KDEFIGQAHK
+448 KDEFIGQAHS

-737 ILDKSQNANFGENYR
+737 ILDKSQNANVGENYR

-788 AVNDQLEAYK
+788 AVNDQLEAYT

-817 EADYQKEYKQVVPD
+817 EVDYQKEYKQVVPD

-838 IKLQEINDALK
+838 TKLQEINDALK
-849 DFSKKLE
+849 AFSKKLE
-856 DNALEASSL
+856 DNALTASSL
-865 KDEADTVLK
+865 NDEADAVLAS
-874 FFDAGYFQATNYKGY
+874 FDAGYFQATNYKGY

-944 SVAKDFADGKLGDT
+944 SVAKDFAAGTLGDT
-958 YASIEGALKTASAN
+958 YASIEGALNTASAN
-972 LKQALADA
+972 LKKALADA

-1002 DKATDNTKGGAMDG
+1002 EKATDNTKGGAMDG

>member
-1 MTFEDSFLEQIIIIF
+1 
-16 FYKLKFTIMKKVL
+16 
-29 TLVSALSMVAGS
+29 MVAGS

-49 TGLEEPQLEAGTH
+49 TDLEKPQLEAGTH

-72 YKDQEFSFQVSQGD
+72 YENQAFSFKVTKGD
-86 KVQLEVNGENLDI
+86 KVQLGVNGENLDI
-99 TVNDSKLTASLE
+99 TVNGSKLSASLE
-111 GGKISFRA
+111 GGKISFVA
-119 ENDGRVVLKLG
+119 EADGDVVLKLG
-130 TGTAI
+130 TDTAI
-135 KSIYVESDNYRT
+135 KSIYVESDNYRKAENLIKT
-147 ALKYIETIGKAAVNK
+147 VGMAAVNK

-210 AKAGNTVDKLLAE
+210 AKAENTVKELLAE
-223 GLATSLENRLNAV
+223 GLETSLEKRLGAV
-236 KTAVEKIVTDAEA
+236 KTAVEKIVKDAEA

-423 DYTKAELDADPVGK
+423 DYTKAELDVDPVGK

-539 WDKTLNDQKIKVKDN
+539 WDKTLNDQKVKVKDN
-554 NKEAKK
+554 NKDAKK

-737 ILDKSQNANFGENYR
+737 ILDKSQNANVGENYR

-788 AVNDQLEAYK
+788 AVNDQLEAYT

-838 IKLQEINDALK
+838 TKLQEINDALK
-849 DFSKKLE
+849 AFSKKLE
-856 DNALEASSL
+856 DNALTASSL
-865 KDEADTVLK
+865 NDEADAVLAS
-874 FFDAGYFQATNYKGY
+874 FDAGYFQATNYKGY

-944 SVAKDFADGKLGDT
+944 SVAKDFAAGTLGDT

-1002 DKATDNTKGGAMDG
+1002 EKATDNTKGGAMDG

>member
-1 MTFEDSFLEQIIIIF
+1 
-16 FYKLKFTIMKKVL
+16 MKKVL

-41 AVANDFDW
+41 AFANDYDW
-49 TGLEEPQLEAGTH
+49 TGL
-62 FVKGTKSNLT
+62 KSPKTDANHNVVINGKATDLKYENKKFT
-72 YKDQEFSFQVSQGD
+72 FNVNAGD
-86 KVQLEVNGENLDI
+86 KIELRVNGENLII
-99 TVNDSKLTASLE
+99 TLGGQPLSVSLE
-111 GGKISFRA
+111 GGKMNFDA
-119 ENDGRVVLKLG
+119 KADGEVVLVLG
-130 TGTAI
+130 KATTI
-135 KSIYVESDNYRT
+135 NSIYVESDNYRKAE
-147 ALKYIETIGKAAVNK
+147 ALIKNVGMAAVNK

-275 TVSAIDNNALTY
+275 SVSKIDNNALTY
-287 IWDFKLDGKKIVKS
+287 IWDFKLDSKKKIVKS

-308 EDELNAIAKD
+308 EDELKAIAKD
-318 RDALK
+318 RDELK

-329 LSRFYKSTKNEA
+329 LSRFYKSTKNNA
-341 DWQKDFDGLKGQID
+341 DWQKDFDALKDQID

-372 NLKTK
+372 DLKTK

-423 DYTKAELDADPVGK
+423 DYTKNQLDADPVGK
-437 YTTADKTFTSL
+437 CTTAEKTFTDL
-448 KDEFIGQAHK
+448 KDKFITQAHD
-458 ALTALSADAQKNIDT
+458 ALAALSADAQKNIDT

-478 SAKYQNEPETQKQ
+478 AAKYQNEPATQKQ

-501 ELNGYNKTIG
+501 NLNACNKTIN
-511 LKDYATIVEGYNT
+511 LKDYATIVEGFNK
-524 IAKNISGINDQVKAK
+524 IAKTISDINGEIETK
-539 WDKTLNDQKIKVKDN
+539 WNKTLYDQKVKVKEKN
-554 NKEAKK
+554 AEEQKK
-560 VIDDQIDAVRKNY
+560 IDDKIDAVRKNY
-573 NDYIAKIEAWKK
+573 NDYIAKIETWKK
-585 ADFASDDMIASLN
+585 ADFANDDMVASLN

-612 AQKKAVA
+612 AQKEDVASVVKAL
-619 DKVAELETAID
+619 KEKIEG
-630 EVSDVEFDPNDA
+630 VSDVEFDPNDA
-642 TKYRFN
+642 TKYRFL
-648 GENKDGKTYKSIV
+648 GKNEKGQAYDDIV
-661 EEIEGRIK
+661 NEIERRIN
-669 VQIDAAVKTANDRAW
+669 VQIEAAVTTANERAW
-684 TYLTRDWSNG
+684 TYLNREWSNG
-694 KATLTF
+694 KATLTLR
-700 NDANQKYNAAKE
+700 DADWKYQDAKE

-725 EAHDSFDKRYQG
+725 EAHDSFNNRYLG
-737 ILDKSQNANFGENYR
+737 ILDKSLNANVGENYR
-752 VDAYNKAN
+752 VDALAKATEYKKAN
-760 DYMNALTLADNIGS
+760 TLADNIGS

-788 AVNDQLEAYK
+788 AINVQLEAYTE
-798 ALYQK
+798 LYKQ
-803 VATKK
+803 VAEKK

-817 EADYQKEYKQVVPD
+817 ETDYQKEYKQVVPD

-838 IKLQEINDALK
+838 GKLEDINTILK
-849 DFSKKLE
+849 NFSKKLE
-856 DNALEASSL
+856 DNALAASTLKGEA
-865 KDEADTVLK
+865 EAELAK
-874 FFDAGYFQATNYKGY
+874 FADGYFQATNYKGY

-894 AKSKADA
+894 AKAKAEA

-918 GYREEVQADANVVIA
+918 GYREEVQADANVVIN
-933 AAETTVSAQES
+933 AAERTVSAQES

-958 YASIEGALKTASAN
+958 YASIEGALNTVSAN
-972 LKQALADA
+972 LKKALADA
-980 EKAEKGGNLDIDGDG
+980 EKAEKGGNLDLDGDG
-995 QIGLSDI
+995 EIGLGDI
-1002 DKATDNTKGGAMDG
+1002 EKAADNVKSGAMDG
-1016 TTFTNF
+1016 TTYTDF
-1022 IEAYLQYISK
+1022 IKAYLQYITK

>member
-1 MTFEDSFLEQIIIIF
+1 
-16 FYKLKFTIMKKVL
+16 MKKVL

-49 TGLEEPQLEAGTH
+49 TGLEKPQLEAGTH
-62 FVKGTKSNLT
+62 FVKGTKQNLT
-72 YKDQEFSFQVSQGD
+72 YENQEFSFQVQQGD
-86 KVQLEVNGENLDI
+86 KVQLGVNGENLDI
-99 TVNDSKLTASLE
+99 TVNGSKFSASLE
-111 GGKISFRA
+111 GGKISFVA
-119 ENDGRVVLKLG
+119 EADGDVVLKLG
-130 TGTAI
+130 TDTAI
-135 KSIYVESDNYRT
+135 KSIYVESDNYREAEKLIKT
-147 ALKYIETIGKAAVNK
+147 VGMAAVNK

-210 AKAGNTVDKLLAE
+210 AKAENTVDKLLAK
-223 GLATSLENRLNAV
+223 GLETSLENRLNAV

-275 TVSAIDNNALTY
+275 SVSKIDNDALTY
-287 IWDFKLDGKKIVKS
+287 IWDFKLDSKKKIVKS
-301 SLKAAWA
+301 NLKAAWA

-329 LSRFYKSTKNEA
+329 LSRFYKSTKNNA

-387 KDVNQKD
+387 KDVNQKE
-394 VFTKPAGYDDWT
+394 VFAKPAGYDDWT

-423 DYTKAELDADPVGK
+423 DYTKAELDVDPVGK
-437 YTTADKTFTSL
+437 YTTADKTFASL

-573 NDYIAKIEAWKK
+573 NDNIAKIEAWKK

-642 TKYRFN
+642 DKYRFS
-648 GENKDGKTYKSIV
+648 GKNKDGKTYKEIV

-669 VQIDAAVKTANDRAW
+669 AQIDAAVKTANDRAW

-700 NDANQKYNAAKE
+700 KDANQKYNDAKD

-737 ILDKSQNANFGENYR
+737 ILDKSLNNGDGENYR
-752 VDAYNKAN
+752 ADALAKAN
-760 DYMNALTLADNIGS
+760 DYKTALTLADNIGS

-838 IKLQEINDALK
+838 TKLKEINDALK

-856 DNALEASSL
+856 DNALKALSL
-865 KDEADTVLK
+865 NEEADTVLK
-874 FFDAGYFQATNYKGY
+874 FFDAGYFQATNFKGY
-889 VANNE
+889 KANEE
-894 AKSKADA
+894 AKSKAGA
-901 LIAVVKAE
+901 LIDVVKAE

-918 GYREEVQADANVVIA
+918 GYREEVQAEANVVIA

-944 SVAKDFADGKLGDT
+944 SVAKDYADGKLGDT

-1002 DKATDNTKGGAMDG
+1002 GKATDNTKGGAMDG

>member
-1 MTFEDSFLEQIIIIF
+1 MNNF
-16 FYKLKFTIMKKVL
+16 FYKLKFTIMKKVI

-72 YKDQEFSFQVSQGD
+72 YENQAFSFKVTKGD
-86 KVQLEVNGENLDI
+86 KVQLGVNGENLDI
-99 TVNDSKLTASLE
+99 TVNGSKLSASLE
-111 GGKISFRA
+111 GGKISFVA
-119 ENDGRVVLKLG
+119 EADGDVVLKLG
-130 TGTAI
+130 TDTAI
-135 KSIYVESDNYRT
+135 KSIYVESDNYRKAEDLIKT
-147 ALKYIETIGKAAVNK
+147 VGMAAVNK

-210 AKAGNTVDKLLAE
+210 AKAENTVKELLAE
-223 GLATSLENRLNAV
+223 GLETSLEKRLGAV
-236 KTAVEKIVTDAEA
+236 KTAVEKIVKDAEA

-539 WDKTLNDQKIKVKDN
+539 WDKTLNDQKVKVKDN
-554 NKEAKK
+554 NKDAKK

-585 ADFASDDMIASLN
+585 ADFASDVMIASLN

-737 ILDKSQNANFGENYR
+737 ILDKSQNANVGENYR

-788 AVNDQLEAYK
+788 AVNDQFEAYT

-817 EADYQKEYKQVVPD
+817 EADYQKVYKQVVPD

-838 IKLQEINDALK
+838 TKLQEINDALK
-849 DFSKKLE
+849 TFSKKLE
-856 DNALEASSL
+856 DNALTASSL
-865 KDEADTVLK
+865 NDEADAVLAS
-874 FFDAGYFQATNYKGY
+874 FDAGYFQATNYKGY

-944 SVAKDFADGKLGDT
+944 SVAKDFAAGTLGDT
-958 YASIEGALKTASAN
+958 YASIEGALNTASAN
-972 LKQALADA
+972 LKKALADA

-1002 DKATDNTKGGAMDG
+1002 EKATDNTKGGAMDG

>member
-1 MTFEDSFLEQIIIIF
+1 
-16 FYKLKFTIMKKVL
+16 
-29 TLVSALSMVAGS
+29 MVAGS
-41 AVANDFDW
+41 AFANDFDW
-49 TGLEEPQLEAGTH
+49 AGLKEPQLEEGTH
-62 FVKGTKSNLT
+62 FVKGTKQNLT
-72 YKDQEFSFQVSQGD
+72 YENNEFTFKVTKGD
-86 KVQLEVNGENLDI
+86 KVQLGVNGENLDI
-99 TVNDSKLTASLE
+99 TVNGSKLSASLE
-111 GGKISFRA
+111 GGKISFVVEA
-119 ENDGRVVLKLG
+119 DGDVVLKLG
-130 TGTAI
+130 TDTDI
-135 KSIYVESDNYRT
+135 KSIYVESDNYREAEKLIKT
-147 ALKYIETIGKAAVNK
+147 VGMAAVNK

-171 TMIDKDNQ
+171 TMTDKDNQ

-210 AKAGNTVDKLLAE
+210 AKAENTVDKLLAKGSE
-223 GLATSLENRLNAV
+223 TSLENRLNAV
-236 KTAVEKIVTDAEA
+236 KTAVEKIVKDAEA

-275 TVSAIDNNALTY
+275 NVSAIDNNALTY
-287 IWDFKLDGKKIVKS
+287 IWDFKLDGKKIVTS

-308 EDELNAIAKD
+308 EDELKAIAKD

-329 LSRFYKSTKNEA
+329 LSRFYKSTKNNA
-341 DWQKDFDGLKGQID
+341 DWQKDFDGLKDQID

-372 NLKTK
+372 DLKTK

-387 KDVNQKD
+387 KDFNQKD

-406 KAVKELND
+406 KTVKDLND

-423 DYTKAELDADPVGK
+423 DYTKTQLAADPVGK
-437 YTTADKTFTSL
+437 YTDAEKTFTAL
-448 KDEFIGQAHK
+448 KGKFIDQAHD

-501 ELNGYNKTIG
+501 DLNTCNKTIG
-511 LKDYATIVEGYNT
+511 LKDYATIVEGFNT
-524 IAKNISGINDQVKAK
+524 IAKKISDIEDQVKAK
-539 WDKTLNDQKIKVKDN
+539 WDTTLNDQKLKVKAN
-554 NKEAKK
+554 NKDAKK
-560 VIDDQIDAVRKNY
+560 VIDDQIDAVRKYY

-585 ADFASDDMIASLN
+585 ADFATDGMVASLN
-598 ANQRV
+598 AKQRV
-603 LFDIVGELD
+603 LFDIVDELD

-619 DKVAELETAID
+619 DKVAELEIAID

-648 GENKDGKTYKSIV
+648 GEDKDGKTYKSIV
-661 EEIEGRIK
+661 EGIEKRIK
-669 VQIDAAVKTANDRAW
+669 NQIDLAVGTANESAW
-684 TYLTRDWSNG
+684 GYLESGSSYNV

-700 NDANQKYNAAKE
+700 YDADQKYYSVKKR
-712 YIDKGLS
+712 IDEGLS
-719 ESKMTQ
+719 ESMMTQ

-737 ILDKSQNANFGENYR
+737 ILDKSVNNGVGENYKA
-752 VDAYNKAN
+752 DAIAKAN
-760 DYMNALTLADNIGS
+760 EYKVALTLADSIGR
-774 ISTDYLAKIETAVK
+774 ISTDYLKKIEEAVI
-788 AVNDQLEAYK
+788 AVNDQVNAYT

-838 IKLQEINDALK
+838 TKLQEINDALK
-849 DFSKKLE
+849 AFSKKLE
-856 DNALEASSL
+856 VNALAASTL
-865 KDEADTVLK
+865 NGEADAVLAS
-874 FFDAGYFQATNYKGY
+874 FDAGYFQATNYKGY

-933 AAETTVSAQES
+933 AAESTVSAQES
-944 SVAKDFADGKLGDT
+944 SVATDFAAGKLGDT

-980 EKAEKGGNLDIDGDG
+980 EKAEKGGNLDLDGDG
-995 QIGLSDI
+995 EIGLGDI
-1002 DKATDNTKGGAMDG
+1002 EKAADNVKSGAMDG
-1016 TTFTNF
+1016 TTYADF
-1022 IEAYLQYISK
+1022 IKAYLQYITK

>member
-1 MTFEDSFLEQIIIIF
+1 
-16 FYKLKFTIMKKVL
+16 MKKVL

-72 YKDQEFSFQVSQGD
+72 YENQAFSFKVTKGD
-86 KVQLEVNGENLDI
+86 KVQLGVNGENLDI
-99 TVNDSKLTASLE
+99 TVNGSKLSASLE
-111 GGKISFRA
+111 GGKISFVA
-119 ENDGRVVLKLG
+119 EADGDVVLKLG
-130 TGTAI
+130 TDTAI
-135 KSIYVESDNYRT
+135 KSIYVESDNYRKAENLIKT
-147 ALKYIETIGKAAVNK
+147 VGMAAVNK

-210 AKAGNTVDKLLAE
+210 AKAENTVKELLAE
-223 GLATSLENRLNAV
+223 GLETSLEKRLGAV
-236 KTAVEKIVTDAEA
+236 KTAVEKIVKDAEA

-511 LKDYATIVEGYNT
+511 LQDYATIVEGYNT
-524 IAKNISGINDQVKAK
+524 IANNISGINDQVKAK
-539 WDKTLNDQKIKVKDN
+539 WDKTLNDQKVKVKDN
-554 NKEAKK
+554 NKDAKK

-737 ILDKSQNANFGENYR
+737 ILDKSQNANVGENYR

-788 AVNDQLEAYK
+788 AVNDQLEAYT

-838 IKLQEINDALK
+838 TKLQEINDALK
-849 DFSKKLE
+849 AFSKKLE
-856 DNALEASSL
+856 DNALTASSL
-865 KDEADTVLK
+865 NDEADAVLAS
-874 FFDAGYFQATNYKGY
+874 FDAGYFQATNYKGY

-944 SVAKDFADGKLGDT
+944 SVAKDFAAGTLGDT

-1002 DKATDNTKGGAMDG
+1002 EKATDNTKGGAMDG

>member
-1 MTFEDSFLEQIIIIF
+1 
-16 FYKLKFTIMKKVL
+16 MKKVL

-49 TGLEEPQLEAGTH
+49 ADLEKPQLEAGTH
-62 FVKGTKSNLT
+62 FVKGTKQNLT
-72 YKDQEFSFQVSQGD
+72 YENQAFSFKVTKGD
-86 KVQLEVNGENLDI
+86 KVQLGVNGENLDI
-99 TVNDSKLTASLE
+99 TVNGSKLSASLE
-111 GGKISFRA
+111 GGKISFVA
-119 ENDGRVVLKLG
+119 EADGDVVLKLG
-130 TGTAI
+130 TDTAI
-135 KSIYVESDNYRT
+135 KSIYVESDNYREAEKLIKT
-147 ALKYIETIGKAAVNK
+147 VGMAAVNK

-210 AKAGNTVDKLLAE
+210 AKANNTVDKLL
-223 GLATSLENRLNAV
+223 GDLVDHPLEANKKITTLEYRLLAV
-236 KTAVEKIVTDAEA
+236 KTAVEKIVKDAEA
-249 AKKNYDNIT
+249 AKKNYDDIT
-258 KVVAK
+258 KNVAK
-263 GVDDRLVEAAKT
+263 GVDNRLVEAAKT

-287 IWDFKLDGKKIVKS
+287 IWDFKLDGKKIVTS

-308 EDELNAIAKD
+308 EDELKAIAKD

-329 LSRFYKSTKNEA
+329 LSRFYKSTKNKA

-661 EEIEGRIK
+661 EEIEVRIK
-669 VQIDAAVKTANDRAW
+669 AQIDAAVNTANDRAW
-684 TYLTRDWSNG
+684 NYLDTDSSNG
-694 KATLTF
+694 KKATLTF
-700 NDANQKYNAAKE
+700 IDADAKYKTAKKK
-712 YIDKGLS
+712 IDEGLS

-725 EAHDSFDKRYQG
+725 EAHDTFDKRYQG
-737 ILDKSQNANFGENYR
+737 ILDKSLNDGDGENYKA
-752 VDAYNKAN
+752 DALAKAK
-760 DYMNALTLADNIGS
+760 DYKNALTLADNIGS

-788 AVNDQLEAYK
+788 AVNDQLDAYT

-838 IKLQEINDALK
+838 TKLQEINDALK
-849 DFSKKLE
+849 AFSKKLE
-856 DNALEASSL
+856 DNALTASSL
-865 KDEADTVLK
+865 NVEADAVLAS
-874 FFDAGYFQATNYKGY
+874 FDAGYFQATNYKGY

-918 GYREEVQADANVVIA
+918 GYREEVKAEANVVIA

-1002 DKATDNTKGGAMDG
+1002 EKATDNTKGGAMDG

>member
-1 MTFEDSFLEQIIIIF
+1 
-16 FYKLKFTIMKKVL
+16 MKKVL

-49 TGLEEPQLEAGTH
+49 TGLEKPQLEAGTH

-72 YKDQEFSFQVSQGD
+72 YENQAFSFKVTKGD
-86 KVQLEVNGENLDI
+86 KVQLGVNGENLDI
-99 TVNDSKLTASLE
+99 TVNGSKLSASLE
-111 GGKISFRA
+111 GGKISFVA
-119 ENDGRVVLKLG
+119 EADGDVVLKLG
-130 TGTAI
+130 TDTAI
-135 KSIYVESDNYRT
+135 KSIYVESDNYREAEKLIKT
-147 ALKYIETIGKAAVNK
+147 VGMAAVNK

-210 AKAGNTVDKLLAE
+210 AKANNTVDKLLGDLVDHPLDANKKI
-223 GLATSLENRLNAV
+223 TTLEYRLLAV
-236 KTAVEKIVTDAEA
+236 KTAVEKIVKDAEA

-501 ELNGYNKTIG
+501 KLNGYNKTIG

-554 NKEAKK
+554 NKQAKK

-661 EEIEGRIK
+661 EEIEVRIK
-669 VQIDAAVKTANDRAW
+669 AQIDAAIKTANDRAW
-684 TYLTRDWSNG
+684 NYLDTDSSNG
-694 KATLTF
+694 KKATLTF
-700 NDANQKYNAAKE
+700 IDADAKYKTAKKK
-712 YIDKGLS
+712 IDEGLS

-725 EAHDSFDKRYQG
+725 EAHDTFDKRYHG
-737 ILDKSQNANFGENYR
+737 ILDKSQNDNVGENYR
-752 VDAYNKAN
+752 VDAYTKAKA
-760 DYMNALTLADNIGS
+760 YKTALTLADNIGS
-774 ISTDYLAKIETAVK
+774 ISTDYLAKIETAVQ
-788 AVNDQLEAYK
+788 AVNVQLDAYTT
-798 ALYQK
+798 LYQK

-838 IKLQEINDALK
+838 TKLQEINDALK
-849 DFSKKLE
+849 AFSKKLE
-856 DNALEASSL
+856 DNALTASSL
-865 KDEADTVLK
+865 NDEADAVLAS
-874 FFDAGYFQATNYKGY
+874 FDAGYFQATNYKGY

-980 EKAEKGGNLDIDGDG
+980 EKAEKGGNLDLDGDG
-995 QIGLSDI
+995 EIGLGDI
-1002 DKATDNTKGGAMDG
+1002 VKAGANVDAGVMDG
-1016 TTFTNF
+1016 TTFMNF
-1022 IEAYLQYISK
+1022 IDAYLQYKKK

>member
-1 MTFEDSFLEQIIIIF
+1 
-16 FYKLKFTIMKKVL
+16 MKKVL

-72 YKDQEFSFQVSQGD
+72 YENQAFSFKVTKGD
-86 KVQLEVNGENLDI
+86 KVQLGVNGENLDI
-99 TVNDSKLTASLE
+99 TVNGSKLSASLE
-111 GGKISFRA
+111 GGKISFVA
-119 ENDGRVVLKLG
+119 EADGDVVLKLG
-130 TGTAI
+130 TDTAI
-135 KSIYVESDNYRT
+135 KSIYVESDNYRKAENLIKT
-147 ALKYIETIGKAAVNK
+147 VGMAAVNK

-210 AKAGNTVDKLLAE
+210 AKAENTVKELLAE
-223 GLATSLENRLNAV
+223 GLETSLEKRLGAV
-236 KTAVEKIVTDAEA
+236 KTAVEKIVKDAEA

-511 LKDYATIVEGYNT
+511 LQDYATIVEGYNT
-524 IAKNISGINDQVKAK
+524 IANNISGINDQVKAK
-539 WDKTLNDQKIKVKDN
+539 WDKTLNDQKVKVKDN

-737 ILDKSQNANFGENYR
+737 ILDKSQNANVGENYR

-788 AVNDQLEAYK
+788 AVNDQLEAYT

-838 IKLQEINDALK
+838 TKLQEINDALK
-849 DFSKKLE
+849 AFSKKLE
-856 DNALEASSL
+856 DNALTASSL
-865 KDEADTVLK
+865 NDEADAVLAS
-874 FFDAGYFQATNYKGY
+874 FDAGYFQATNYKGY

-944 SVAKDFADGKLGDT
+944 SVAKDFAAGTLGDT

-1002 DKATDNTKGGAMDG
+1002 EKATDNTKGGAMDG

>member
-1 MTFEDSFLEQIIIIF
+1 
-16 FYKLKFTIMKKVL
+16 
-29 TLVSALSMVAGS
+29 MVAGS

-49 TGLEEPQLEAGTH
+49 TGLEKPQLEAGTH

-72 YKDQEFSFQVSQGD
+72 YENQAFSFKVTKGD
-86 KVQLEVNGENLDI
+86 KVQLGVNGENLDI
-99 TVNDSKLTASLE
+99 TVNGSKLSASLE
-111 GGKISFRA
+111 GGKISFVA
-119 ENDGRVVLKLG
+119 EADGDVVLKLG
-130 TGTAI
+130 TDTAI
-135 KSIYVESDNYRT
+135 KSIYVESDNYRKAENLIKT
-147 ALKYIETIGKAAVNK
+147 VGMAAVNK

-210 AKAGNTVDKLLAE
+210 AKAENTVKELLAE
-223 GLATSLENRLNAV
+223 GLETSLEKRLGAV
-236 KTAVEKIVTDAEA
+236 KTAVEKIVKDAEA

-423 DYTKAELDADPVGK
+423 DYTKAELDVDPVGK

-539 WDKTLNDQKIKVKDN
+539 WDKTLNDQKVKVKDN
-554 NKEAKK
+554 NKDAKK

-737 ILDKSQNANFGENYR
+737 ILDKSQNANVGENYR

-788 AVNDQLEAYK
+788 AVNDQLEAYT

-838 IKLQEINDALK
+838 TKLQEINDALK
-849 DFSKKLE
+849 AFSKKLE
-856 DNALEASSL
+856 DNALTASSL
-865 KDEADTVLK
+865 NDEADAVLAS
-874 FFDAGYFQATNYKGY
+874 FDAGYFQATNYKGY

-944 SVAKDFADGKLGDT
+944 SVAKDFAAGTLGDT

-1002 DKATDNTKGGAMDG
+1002 EKATDNTKGGAMDG

>member
-1 MTFEDSFLEQIIIIF
+1 
-16 FYKLKFTIMKKVL
+16 MKKVL

-49 TGLEEPQLEAGTH
+49 AWENGVTVPPTNANHNVLIGNEAIDLKYVDQKFQFYVNPGDQIDLG
-62 FVKGTKSNLT
+62 VK
-72 YKDQEFSFQVSQGD
+72 
-86 KVQLEVNGENLDI
+86 GENLNVAVDGAP
-99 TVNDSKLTASLE
+99 LTAKLE
-111 GGKISFRA
+111 GGTIHFDIPEDIANPDKKMLV
-119 ENDGRVVLKLG
+119 ELTLG
-130 TGTAI
+130 DKTAI
-135 KSIYVESDNYRT
+135 TSIYVESDNYRKAEKLIKT
-147 ALKYIETIGKAAVNK
+147 VGMAAVNK

-210 AKAGNTVDKLLAE
+210 AKAKNTVKDLLAVGE
-223 GLATSLENRLNAV
+223 PNSLENRLNAV

-423 DYTKAELDADPVGK
+423 DYTKAELDANPVGK

-448 KDEFIGQAHK
+448 KDEFIGQAHS

-661 EEIEGRIK
+661 EEIEVRIK
-669 VQIDAAVKTANDRAW
+669 AQIDAAVKTANDRAW
-684 TYLTRDWSNG
+684 NYLDTDWSND

-700 NDANQKYNAAKE
+700 NDADAKYYAAKE
-712 YIDKGLS
+712 KIDKGLS

-737 ILDKSQNANFGENYR
+737 ILDKSQNANVGENYR
-752 VDAYNKAN
+752 VDAYTKAKA
-760 DYMNALTLADNIGS
+760 YKTALTLADNIGS

-788 AVNDQLEAYK
+788 AVNVQLEAYT

-838 IKLQEINDALK
+838 TKLQEINDALK
-849 DFSKKLE
+849 AFSKKLE
-856 DNALEASSL
+856 DNALTASSL
-865 KDEADTVLK
+865 NDEADAVLAS
-874 FFDAGYFQATNYKGY
+874 FDAGYFQATNYKGY

-944 SVAKDFADGKLGDT
+944 SVATDFADGKLGDT

-980 EKAEKGGNLDIDGDG
+980 EKAEKGGNLDLDGDG
-995 QIGLSDI
+995 EIGLGDI
-1002 DKATDNTKGGAMDG
+1002 VKAGANVDAGVMDG
-1016 TTFTNF
+1016 TTFMNF
-1022 IEAYLQYISK
+1022 IDAYLQYKKK

>member
-1 MTFEDSFLEQIIIIF
+1 
-16 FYKLKFTIMKKVL
+16 MKKVL

-41 AVANDFDW
+41 AFANDYDW
-49 TGLEEPQLEAGTH
+49 AGLNSPKTDANHNVVINGKATDLKYENKKFTFNVNA
-62 FVKGTKSNLT
+62 
-72 YKDQEFSFQVSQGD
+72 GD
-86 KVQLEVNGENLDI
+86 KIELRVNGENLII
-99 TVNDSKLTASLE
+99 TLGGQPLSVSLE
-111 GGKISFRA
+111 GGKMNFDA
-119 ENDGRVVLKLG
+119 KADGEVVLVLG
-130 TGTAI
+130 EATTI
-135 KSIYVESDNYRT
+135 NSIYVESDNYRKAE
-147 ALKYIETIGKAAVNK
+147 ALIKNVGMAAVNK

-275 TVSAIDNNALTY
+275 SVSKIDNNALTY
-287 IWDFKLDGKKIVKS
+287 IWDFKLDSKKKIVKS

-308 EDELNAIAKD
+308 EDELKAIAKD
-318 RDALK
+318 RDELK

-329 LSRFYKSTKNEA
+329 LSRFYKSTKNNA
-341 DWQKDFDGLKGQID
+341 DWQKDFDGLKDQID

-372 NLKTK
+372 GLKTK

-423 DYTKAELDADPVGK
+423 DYTKNQLDADPVGK
-437 YTTADKTFTSL
+437 CTTAEKTFIDL
-448 KDEFIGQAHK
+448 KDKFITQAHD
-458 ALTALSADAQKNIDT
+458 ALAALSADAQKNIDT

-478 SAKYQNEPETQKQ
+478 AAKYQNEPATQKQ

-501 ELNGYNKTIG
+501 NLNACNKTIN
-511 LKDYATIVEGYNT
+511 LKDYATIVEGFNK
-524 IAKNISGINDQVKAK
+524 IAKTISDINGEIETK
-539 WDKTLNDQKIKVKDN
+539 WNKTLYDQKVKVKEKN
-554 NKEAKK
+554 AEEQKK
-560 VIDDQIDAVRKNY
+560 IDDKIDAVRKNY
-573 NDYIAKIEAWKK
+573 NDYIAKIETWKK
-585 ADFASDDMIASLN
+585 ADFANDDMVASLN

-612 AQKKAVA
+612 AQKEDVASVVKAL
-619 DKVAELETAID
+619 KEKIEG
-630 EVSDVEFDPNDA
+630 VSDVEFDPNDA
-642 TKYRFN
+642 TKYRFL
-648 GENKDGKTYKSIV
+648 GKNEKGQAYDDIV
-661 EEIEGRIK
+661 NEIEGRINA
-669 VQIDAAVKTANDRAW
+669 QIEAAVTTANERAW
-684 TYLTRDWSNG
+684 TYLNREWSNG
-694 KATLTF
+694 KATLTLR
-700 NDANQKYNAAKE
+700 DADWKYQDAKE

-725 EAHDSFDKRYQG
+725 KAHDSFDNRYLG
-737 ILDKSQNANFGENYR
+737 ILDKSLNANVGENYR
-752 VDAYNKAN
+752 VDALAKATEYKKAN
-760 DYMNALTLADNIGS
+760 TLADNIGS

-788 AVNDQLEAYK
+788 AINVQLEAYTE
-798 ALYQK
+798 LYKQ
-803 VATKK
+803 VAEKK

-817 EADYQKEYKQVVPD
+817 ETDYQKEYEQVVPD

-838 IKLQEINDALK
+838 GKLEDINTILK
-849 DFSKKLE
+849 NFSKKLE
-856 DNALEASSL
+856 DNALAASTLKGEA
-865 KDEADTVLK
+865 EAELAK
-874 FFDAGYFQATNYKGY
+874 FADGYFQATNYKGY

-894 AKSKADA
+894 AKAKAEA

-918 GYREEVQADANVVIA
+918 GYREEVQADANVVIN
-933 AAETTVSAQES
+933 AAERTVSAQES

-958 YASIEGALKTASAN
+958 YASIEGALNTVSAN
-972 LKQALADA
+972 LKKALADA
-980 EKAEKGGNLDIDGDG
+980 EKAEKGGNLDLDGDG
-995 QIGLSDI
+995 EIGLGDI
-1002 DKATDNTKGGAMDG
+1002 EKAADNVKSGAMDG
-1016 TTFTNF
+1016 TTYTDF
-1022 IEAYLQYISK
+1022 IKAYLQYITK

>member
-1 MTFEDSFLEQIIIIF
+1 
-16 FYKLKFTIMKKVL
+16 MKKIL

-41 AVANDFDW
+41 AFANDYDW
-49 TGLEEPQLEAGTH
+49 TGLNSPKTDANHNVVINGKATDLKYENKKFTFNVNA
-62 FVKGTKSNLT
+62 
-72 YKDQEFSFQVSQGD
+72 GD
-86 KVQLEVNGENLDI
+86 KIELRVNGENLII
-99 TVNDSKLTASLE
+99 TLGGQPLSVSLE
-111 GGKISFRA
+111 GGKMNFDA
-119 ENDGRVVLKLG
+119 KADGEVVLVLG
-130 TGTAI
+130 EATTI
-135 KSIYVESDNYRT
+135 NSIYVESDNYRKAE
-147 ALKYIETIGKAAVNK
+147 ALIKNVGMAAVNK

-275 TVSAIDNNALTY
+275 SVSKIDNNALTY
-287 IWDFKLDGKKIVKS
+287 IWDFKLDSKKKIVKS

-308 EDELNAIAKD
+308 EDELKAIAKD
-318 RDALK
+318 RDELK

-329 LSRFYKSTKNEA
+329 LSRFYKSTKNNA
-341 DWQKDFDGLKGQID
+341 DWQKDFDALKDQID

-372 NLKTK
+372 DLKTK

-423 DYTKAELDADPVGK
+423 DYTKNQLDADPVGK
-437 YTTADKTFTSL
+437 CTTAEKTFTDL
-448 KDEFIGQAHK
+448 KDKFITQAHD
-458 ALTALSADAQKNIDT
+458 ALAALSADAQKNIDT

-478 SAKYQNEPETQKQ
+478 AAKYQNEPATQKQ

-501 ELNGYNKTIG
+501 NLNACNKTIN
-511 LKDYATIVEGYNT
+511 LKDYATIVEGFNK
-524 IAKNISGINDQVKAK
+524 IAKTISDINGEIETK
-539 WDKTLNDQKIKVKDN
+539 WNKTLYDQKVKVKEKN
-554 NKEAKK
+554 AEEQKK
-560 VIDDQIDAVRKNY
+560 IDDKIDAVRKNY
-573 NDYIAKIEAWKK
+573 NDYIAKIETWKK
-585 ADFASDDMIASLN
+585 ADFANDDMVASLN

-612 AQKKAVA
+612 AQKEDVASVVKAL
-619 DKVAELETAID
+619 KEKIEG
-630 EVSDVEFDPNDA
+630 VSDVEFDPNDA
-642 TKYRFN
+642 TKYRFL
-648 GENKDGKTYKSIV
+648 GKNEKGQAYDDIV
-661 EEIEGRIK
+661 NEIERRIN
-669 VQIDAAVKTANDRAW
+669 VQIEAAVTTANERAW
-684 TYLTRDWSNG
+684 TYLNREWSNG
-694 KATLTF
+694 KATLTLR
-700 NDANQKYNAAKE
+700 DADWKYQDAKE

-725 EAHDSFDKRYQG
+725 EAHDSFNNRYLG
-737 ILDKSQNANFGENYR
+737 ILDKSLNANVGENYR
-752 VDAYNKAN
+752 VDALAKATEYKKAN
-760 DYMNALTLADNIGS
+760 TLADNIGS

-788 AVNDQLEAYK
+788 AINVQLEAYTE
-798 ALYQK
+798 LYKQ
-803 VATKK
+803 VAEKK

-817 EADYQKEYKQVVPD
+817 ETDYQKEYKQVVPD

-838 IKLQEINDALK
+838 GKLEDINTILK
-849 DFSKKLE
+849 NFSKKLE
-856 DNALEASSL
+856 DNALAASTLKGEA
-865 KDEADTVLK
+865 EAELAK
-874 FFDAGYFQATNYKGY
+874 FADGYFQATNYKGY

-894 AKSKADA
+894 AKAKAEA

-918 GYREEVQADANVVIA
+918 GYREEVQADANVVIN
-933 AAETTVSAQES
+933 AAERTVSAQES

-958 YASIEGALKTASAN
+958 YASIEGALNTVSAN
-972 LKQALADA
+972 LKKALADA
-980 EKAEKGGNLDIDGDG
+980 EKAEKGGNLDLDGDG
-995 QIGLSDI
+995 EIGLGDI
-1002 DKATDNTKGGAMDG
+1002 EKAADNVKSGAMDG
-1016 TTFTNF
+1016 TTYTDF
-1022 IEAYLQYISK
+1022 IKAYLQYITK

>member
-1 MTFEDSFLEQIIIIF
+1 
-16 FYKLKFTIMKKVL
+16 MKKVL

-41 AVANDFDW
+41 AFANDYDW
-49 TGLEEPQLEAGTH
+49 TGLNSPKTDANHNVVINGKATDLKYENKKFTFNVNA
-62 FVKGTKSNLT
+62 
-72 YKDQEFSFQVSQGD
+72 GD
-86 KVQLEVNGENLDI
+86 KIELRVNGENLI
-99 TVNDSKLTASLE
+99 STLGGQPLSVSLE
-111 GGKISFRA
+111 GGKMNFDA
-119 ENDGRVVLKLG
+119 KADGEVVLVLG
-130 TGTAI
+130 EATTI
-135 KSIYVESDNYRT
+135 NSIYVESDNYRKAE
-147 ALKYIETIGKAAVNK
+147 ALIKNVGMAAVNK

-188 SVKEEINLEA
+188 SVKEKINLEA

-275 TVSAIDNNALTY
+275 SVSKIDNNALTY
-287 IWDFKLDGKKIVKS
+287 IWDFKLDSKKKIVKS

-308 EDELNAIAKD
+308 EDELKAIAKD
-318 RDALK
+318 RDELK

-329 LSRFYKSTKNEA
+329 LSRFYKSTKNNA
-341 DWQKDFDGLKGQID
+341 DWQKDFDALKDQID

-372 NLKTK
+372 DLKTK

-423 DYTKAELDADPVGK
+423 DYTKNQLDADPVGK
-437 YTTADKTFTSL
+437 CTTAEKTFTDL
-448 KDEFIGQAHK
+448 KDKFITQAHD
-458 ALTALSADAQKNIDT
+458 ALAALSADAQKNIDT

-478 SAKYQNEPETQKQ
+478 AAKYQNEPATQKQ

-501 ELNGYNKTIG
+501 NLNACNKTIN
-511 LKDYATIVEGYNT
+511 LKDYATIVEGFNK
-524 IAKNISGINDQVKAK
+524 IAKTISDINGEIETK
-539 WDKTLNDQKIKVKDN
+539 WNKTLYDQKVKVKEKN
-554 NKEAKK
+554 AEEQKK
-560 VIDDQIDAVRKNY
+560 IDDKIDAVRKNY
-573 NDYIAKIEAWKK
+573 NDYIAKIETWKK
-585 ADFASDDMIASLN
+585 ADFANDDMVASLN

-612 AQKKAVA
+612 AQKEDVASVVKAL
-619 DKVAELETAID
+619 KEKIEG
-630 EVSDVEFDPNDA
+630 VSDVEFDPNDA
-642 TKYRFN
+642 TKYRFL
-648 GENKDGKTYKSIV
+648 GKNEKGQAYDDIV
-661 EEIEGRIK
+661 NEIEGRINA
-669 VQIDAAVKTANDRAW
+669 QIEAAVTTANERAW
-684 TYLTRDWSNG
+684 TYLNREWSNG
-694 KATLTF
+694 KATLTLR
-700 NDANQKYNAAKE
+700 DADWKYQDAKE

-725 EAHDSFDKRYQG
+725 KAHDSFDNRYLG
-737 ILDKSQNANFGENYR
+737 ILDKSLNANVGENYR
-752 VDAYNKAN
+752 VDALAKATEYKKAN
-760 DYMNALTLADNIGS
+760 TLADNIGS

-788 AVNDQLEAYK
+788 AINVQLEAYTE
-798 ALYQK
+798 LYKQ
-803 VATKK
+803 VAEKK

-817 EADYQKEYKQVVPD
+817 ETDYQKEYKQVVPD

-838 IKLQEINDALK
+838 GKLEDINTILK
-849 DFSKKLE
+849 NFSKKLE
-856 DNALEASSL
+856 DNALAASTLKGEA
-865 KDEADTVLK
+865 EAELAK
-874 FFDAGYFQATNYKGY
+874 FADGYFQATNYKGY

-894 AKSKADA
+894 AKAKAEA

-918 GYREEVQADANVVIA
+918 GYREEVQADANVVIN
-933 AAETTVSAQES
+933 AAERTVSAQES

-958 YASIEGALKTASAN
+958 YASIEGALNTVSAN
-972 LKQALADA
+972 LKKALADA
-980 EKAEKGGNLDIDGDG
+980 EKAEKGGNLDLDGDG
-995 QIGLSDI
+995 EIGLGDI
-1002 DKATDNTKGGAMDG
+1002 EKAADNVKSGAMDG
-1016 TTFTNF
+1016 TTYTDF
-1022 IEAYLQYISK
+1022 IKAYLQYITK

>member
-1 MTFEDSFLEQIIIIF
+1 
-16 FYKLKFTIMKKVL
+16 MKKVL

-49 TGLEEPQLEAGTH
+49 TGLEKPQLEAGTH

-72 YKDQEFSFQVSQGD
+72 YENQAFSFKVTKGD
-86 KVQLEVNGENLDI
+86 KVQLGVNGENLDI
-99 TVNDSKLTASLE
+99 TVNGSKLSASLE
-111 GGKISFRA
+111 GGKISFVA
-119 ENDGRVVLKLG
+119 EADGDVVLKLG
-130 TGTAI
+130 TDTAI
-135 KSIYVESDNYRT
+135 KSIYVESDNYRKAENLIKT
-147 ALKYIETIGKAAVNK
+147 VGMAAVNK

-210 AKAGNTVDKLLAE
+210 AKANNTVDKLLGDLVDHPLDANKKI
-223 GLATSLENRLNAV
+223 TTLEYRLLAV
-236 KTAVEKIVTDAEA
+236 KTAVEKIVKDAEA

-661 EEIEGRIK
+661 EEIEVRIK
-669 VQIDAAVKTANDRAW
+669 AQIDAAVKTANDRAW
-684 TYLTRDWSNG
+684 NYLDTDWSNG

-700 NDANQKYNAAKE
+700 NDADAKYYAAKE
-712 YIDKGLS
+712 KIDKGLS

-737 ILDKSQNANFGENYR
+737 ILDKSQNANVGENYR
-752 VDAYNKAN
+752 VDAYTKAKA
-760 DYMNALTLADNIGS
+760 YKTALTLADNIGS

-788 AVNDQLEAYK
+788 AVNVQLEAYT

-838 IKLQEINDALK
+838 TKLQEINDALK
-849 DFSKKLE
+849 AFSKKLE
-856 DNALEASSL
+856 DNALTASSL
-865 KDEADTVLK
+865 NDEADAVLAS
-874 FFDAGYFQATNYKGY
+874 FDAGYFQATNYKGY

-980 EKAEKGGNLDIDGDG
+980 EKAEKGGNLDLDGDG
-995 QIGLSDI
+995 EIGLGDI
-1002 DKATDNTKGGAMDG
+1002 EKAGANVDAGVMDG
-1016 TTFTNF
+1016 ATYMNF
-1022 IEAYLQYISK
+1022 INAYLQYMKK

>member
-1 MTFEDSFLEQIIIIF
+1 
-16 FYKLKFTIMKKVL
+16 MKKVL

-49 TGLEEPQLEAGTH
+49 TGLEKPQLEAGTH
-62 FVKGTKSNLT
+62 FVKGTKQNLT
-72 YKDQEFSFQVSQGD
+72 YENQEFSFKVTKGD
-86 KVQLEVNGENLDI
+86 KVQLGVNGGNLDI
-99 TVNDSKLTASLE
+99 TVNGSKLSASLE
-111 GGKISFRA
+111 GGKISFVA
-119 ENDGRVVLKLG
+119 EADGDVVLKLG
-130 TGTAI
+130 TDTAI
-135 KSIYVESDNYRT
+135 KSIYVESDNYREAEKLIKT
-147 ALKYIETIGKAAVNK
+147 VGMAAVNK

-210 AKAGNTVDKLLAE
+210 AKAENTVDKLLAK
-223 GLATSLENRLNAV
+223 GLETSLENRLNAV

-263 GVDDRLVEAAKT
+263 GVDERLVEAAKT
-275 TVSAIDNNALTY
+275 TVSKIDNDALTY

-308 EDELNAIAKD
+308 EDELKAIAKD
-318 RDALK
+318 RDELK

-329 LSRFYKSTKNEA
+329 LSRFYKSTKNNA

-364 RDYKSKIT
+364 REYKSKIT

-387 KDVNQKD
+387 KDVNQKE

-423 DYTKAELDADPVGK
+423 DYTKDELVVNPVGK
-437 YTTADKTFTSL
+437 YTTAENTFTSL
-448 KDEFIGQAHK
+448 KDEFIGQAHS

-501 ELNGYNKTIG
+501 ELNGYNRTIG

-573 NDYIAKIEAWKK
+573 NDNIAKIEAWKK

-619 DKVAELETAID
+619 DKVTELETAID

-642 TKYRFN
+642 DKYRFS
-648 GENKDGKTYKSIV
+648 GKNKDGKTYKEIV

-669 VQIDAAVKTANDRAW
+669 VQIDEAVKTANDRAW
-684 TYLTRDWSNG
+684 NYLDTDWSND

-700 NDANQKYNAAKE
+700 NDADAKYYAAKDK
-712 YIDKGLS
+712 IDKGLS
-719 ESKMTQ
+719 ESMMTQ

-737 ILDKSQNANFGENYR
+737 ILDKSQNANVGENYR
-752 VDAYNKAN
+752 VDAYTKAKA
-760 DYMNALTLADNIGS
+760 YKTALTLADNIGS

-788 AVNDQLEAYK
+788 AVNVQLEAYT

-838 IKLQEINDALK
+838 TKLQEINDALK
-849 DFSKKLE
+849 AFSKKLE
-856 DNALEASSL
+856 DNALTASSL
-865 KDEADTVLK
+865 NDEADAVLAS
-874 FFDAGYFQATNYKGY
+874 FDAGYFQATNYKGY

-1002 DKATDNTKGGAMDG
+1002 EKATDNTKGGAMDG

>member
-1 MTFEDSFLEQIIIIF
+1 
-16 FYKLKFTIMKKVL
+16 MKKVL

-72 YKDQEFSFQVSQGD
+72 YEDQEFSFQVTKGD

-119 ENDGRVVLKLG
+119 ENDGRVALKLG
-130 TGTAI
+130 AGTAI
-135 KSIYVESDNYRT
+135 KSIYVESDNYREAEKLIKT
-147 ALKYIETIGKAAVNK
+147 VGMAAVNK

-210 AKAGNTVDKLLAE
+210 AKAENTVDKLLAK
-223 GLATSLENRLNAV
+223 GLETSLENRLNAV

-275 TVSAIDNNALTY
+275 TVSKIDNDALTY

-308 EDELNAIAKD
+308 EDELKAIAKD
-318 RDALK
+318 RDELK

-329 LSRFYKSTKNEA
+329 LSRFYKSTKNNA

-364 RDYKSKIT
+364 REYKSKIT

-387 KDVNQKD
+387 KDVNQKE

-423 DYTKAELDADPVGK
+423 DYTKDELVVNPVGK
-437 YTTADKTFTSL
+437 YTTAEKTFTSL
-448 KDEFIGQAHK
+448 KDEFIDQAHK

-511 LKDYATIVEGYNT
+511 LKDYATIVEGYNN
-524 IAKNISGINDQVKAK
+524 IAPKISGINDQVKAK
-539 WDKTLNDQKIKVKDN
+539 WDKTLDDQKLKVKAN
-554 NKEAKK
+554 NNDAKK

-573 NDYIAKIEAWKK
+573 NDNIAKIEAWKK

-642 TKYRFN
+642 DKYRFS
-648 GENKDGKTYKSIV
+648 GKNKDGKTYEKIV

-669 VQIDAAVKTANDRAW
+669 AQIDAAVKTANDRAW

-737 ILDKSQNANFGENYR
+737 ILDKSQNNGVGENYR
-752 VDAYNKAN
+752 ADAYAKAN
-760 DYMNALTLADNIGS
+760 EYKTALTLADNIGS
-774 ISTDYLAKIETAVK
+774 ISTDYLAKIETAVQ
-788 AVNDQLEAYK
+788 AVNVQLDAYTT
-798 ALYQK
+798 LYQK
-803 VATKK
+803 VAAKK

-838 IKLQEINDALK
+838 TKLQEINDALK
-849 DFSKKLE
+849 AFSKKLE
-856 DNALEASSL
+856 DNALTASSL
-865 KDEADTVLK
+865 NDEADAVLAS
-874 FFDAGYFQATNYKGY
+874 FDAGYFQATNYKGY

-1002 DKATDNTKGGAMDG
+1002 EKATDNTKGGAMDG

>member
-1 MTFEDSFLEQIIIIF
+1 
-16 FYKLKFTIMKKVL
+16 MKKVL
-29 TLVSALSMVAGS
+29 TLVSTLSMVAGS
-41 AVANDFDW
+41 AFANDFDW
-49 TGLEEPQLEAGTH
+49 AGLKEPQLEEGTH
-62 FVKGTKSNLT
+62 FVKGTKQNLT
-72 YKDQEFSFQVSQGD
+72 YENNEFTFKVTKGD
-86 KVQLEVNGENLDI
+86 KVQLGVNGENLDI
-99 TVNDSKLTASLE
+99 TVNGSKLSASLE
-111 GGKISFRA
+111 GGKISFVVEA
-119 ENDGRVVLKLG
+119 DGDVVLKLG
-130 TGTAI
+130 TDTDI
-135 KSIYVESDNYRT
+135 KSIYVESDNYREAEKLIKT
-147 ALKYIETIGKAAVNK
+147 VGMAAVNK

-210 AKAGNTVDKLLAE
+210 AKAENTVDKLLAKGSE
-223 GLATSLENRLNAV
+223 TSLENRLNAV
-236 KTAVEKIVTDAEA
+236 KTAVEKIVKDAEA

-263 GVDDRLVEAAKT
+263 GVDDRLVEAART
-275 TVSAIDNNALTY
+275 NVSTINNDALTY
-287 IWDFKLDGKKIVKS
+287 IWDFKPDGQKIVKS
-301 SLKAAWA
+301 NLKAAWA
-308 EDELNAIAKD
+308 EDELKAIAKD

-329 LSRFYKSTKNEA
+329 LSRFYKSTKNNA
-341 DWQKDFDGLKGQID
+341 DWQKDFDGLKDQID

-372 NLKTK
+372 DLKTK

-387 KDVNQKD
+387 KDFNQKE
-394 VFTKPAGYDDWT
+394 VFTKPTGYDDWT
-406 KAVKELND
+406 KTVKDLND

-423 DYTKAELDADPVGK
+423 DYTKTQLAADPVGK
-437 YTTADKTFTSL
+437 YTDADKTFTAL
-448 KDEFIGQAHK
+448 KGKFIDQAHD

-491 YEKEFAVIQS
+491 YEKEFAAIQS
-501 ELNGYNKTIG
+501 DLNTCNKTIG
-511 LKDYATIVEGYNT
+511 LKDYATIVEGFNT
-524 IAKNISGINDQVKAK
+524 IAKKISDIEDQVKAK
-539 WDKTLNDQKIKVKDN
+539 WDTTLNDQKVKVKGN
-554 NKEAKK
+554 NKDAKK
-560 VIDDQIDAVRKNY
+560 VIDDQIDAVRKYY

-585 ADFASDDMIASLN
+585 ADFASDDMVASLN
-598 ANQRV
+598 AKQRV
-603 LFDIVGELD
+603 LFDIVDELD

-619 DKVAELETAID
+619 DKVAELEIAID

-661 EEIEGRIK
+661 EEIEKRIK
-669 VQIDAAVKTANDRAW
+669 DQIVEAVNTANDRAMD
-684 TYLTRDWSNG
+684 YLNSDWPYND
-694 KATLTF
+694 KATLNF
-700 NDANQKYNAAKE
+700 YDAYQKYYTAKRN
-712 YIDKGLS
+712 IDEGLS

-725 EAHDSFDKRYQG
+725 EAHDRFDKRYQG
-737 ILDKSQNANFGENYR
+737 VLDKSQNNNVGENY
-752 VDAYNKAN
+752 VADARAKAN
-760 DYMNALTLADNIGS
+760 EYYYALTLADSIGR
-774 ISTDYLAKIETAVK
+774 ISTDYLKKIETAVW
-788 AVNDQLEAYK
+788 AVNLQCDAYK

-838 IKLQEINDALK
+838 TKLQEINDALK
-849 DFSKKLE
+849 AFSQKLE
-856 DNALEASSL
+856 DNALAASTL
-865 KDEADTVLK
+865 NDEADAVLAS
-874 FFDAGYFQATNYKGY
+874 FDAGYFQATNYKGY

-918 GYREEVQADANVVIA
+918 GYREEVQADANVVIS
-933 AAETTVSAQES
+933 AAESTVSAQES
-944 SVAKDFADGKLGDT
+944 SVATDFAAGKLGDT

-980 EKAEKGGNLDIDGDG
+980 EKAEKGGNLDLDGDG
-995 QIGLSDI
+995 EIGLGDI
-1002 DKATDNTKGGAMDG
+1002 EKAADNVKSGAMDG
-1016 TTFTNF
+1016 TTYADF
-1022 IEAYLQYISK
+1022 IKAYLQYITK

>member
-1 MTFEDSFLEQIIIIF
+1 MRQVLIL
-16 FYKLKFTIMKKVL
+16 LKVQR
-29 TLVSALSMVAGS
+29 V
-41 AVANDFDW
+41 
-49 TGLEEPQLEAGTH
+49 
-62 FVKGTKSNLT
+62 T
-72 YKDQEFSFQVSQGD
+72 YENQAFSFKVTKGD
-86 KVQLEVNGENLDI
+86 KVQLGVNGENLDI
-99 TVNDSKLTASLE
+99 TVNGSKLSASLE
-111 GGKISFRA
+111 GGKISFVA
-119 ENDGRVVLKLG
+119 EADGDVVLKLG
-130 TGTAI
+130 TDTAI
-135 KSIYVESDNYRT
+135 KSIYVESDNYRKAEDLIKT
-147 ALKYIETIGKAAVNK
+147 VGMAAVNK

-210 AKAGNTVDKLLAE
+210 AKAENTVKELLAE
-223 GLATSLENRLNAV
+223 GLETSLENRLNAV

-275 TVSAIDNNALTY
+275 SVSKIDNDALTY
-287 IWDFKLDGKKIVKS
+287 IWDFKLDSKKKIVKS
-301 SLKAAWA
+301 NLKAAWA

-329 LSRFYKSTKNEA
+329 LSRFYKSTKNNA

-394 VFTKPAGYDDWT
+394 VFTKPANYDDWT

-423 DYTKAELDADPVGK
+423 DYTKTQLDADPVGK
-437 YTTADKTFTSL
+437 YTTAENTFTSL
-448 KDEFIGQAHK
+448 KDEFIGQAHR

-524 IAKNISGINDQVKAK
+524 IAKNISGINGQVKAK
-539 WDKTLNDQKIKVKDN
+539 WDKTLNDQKLKVKAN
-554 NKEAKK
+554 NNDAKK

-573 NDYIAKIEAWKK
+573 NDNIAKIEAWKK

-642 TKYRFN
+642 DKYRFS
-648 GENKDGKTYKSIV
+648 GKNKDGKTYKEIV
-661 EEIEGRIK
+661 EEIETRINA
-669 VQIDAAVKTANDRAW
+669 QIDEAVKTANDRAW
-684 TYLTRDWSNG
+684 NYLTSDWSNG

-700 NDANQKYNAAKE
+700 NDANQKYNTAKE

-737 ILDKSQNANFGENYR
+737 ILDKSQNAGVGENYR
-752 VDAYNKAN
+752 ADAYTKAN
-760 DYMNALTLADNIGS
+760 DYKTALTLADNIGS
-774 ISTDYLAKIETAVK
+774 ISTDYLAKIETAVQ
-788 AVNDQLEAYK
+788 AVNVQLDAYTT
-798 ALYQK
+798 LYQK

-838 IKLQEINDALK
+838 TKLQEINDALK
-849 DFSKKLE
+849 AFSKKLE
-856 DNALEASSL
+856 DNALIASSL
-865 KDEADTVLK
+865 NDEADAVLAS
-874 FFDAGYFQATNYKGY
+874 FDAGYFQATNYKGY

-980 EKAEKGGNLDIDGDG
+980 EKAEKGGNLDLDGDG
-995 QIGLSDI
+995 EIGLGDI
-1002 DKATDNTKGGAMDG
+1002 VKAGANVDAGVMDG
-1016 TTFTNF
+1016 TTFMNF
-1022 IEAYLQYISK
+1022 IDAYLQYKKK

>member
-1 MTFEDSFLEQIIIIF
+1 
-16 FYKLKFTIMKKVL
+16 MKKVL

-72 YKDQEFSFQVSQGD
+72 YENQAFSFKVTKGD
-86 KVQLEVNGENLDI
+86 KVQLGVNGENLDI
-99 TVNDSKLTASLE
+99 TVNGSKLSASLE
-111 GGKISFRA
+111 GGKISFVA
-119 ENDGRVVLKLG
+119 EADGDVVLKLG
-130 TGTAI
+130 TDTAI
-135 KSIYVESDNYRT
+135 KSIYVESDNYREAEKLIKT
-147 ALKYIETIGKAAVNK
+147 VGMAAVNK

-210 AKAGNTVDKLLAE
+210 AKANNTVDKLLGDLVDHPLDANKKI
-223 GLATSLENRLNAV
+223 TTLEYRLLAV
-236 KTAVEKIVTDAEA
+236 KTAVEKIVKDAEA

-394 VFTKPAGYDDWT
+394 VFTKPANYDDWT

-423 DYTKAELDADPVGK
+423 DYTKTQLDADPVGK
-437 YTTADKTFTSL
+437 YTTAENTFTSL
-448 KDEFIGQAHK
+448 KDEFIGQAHR

-501 ELNGYNKTIG
+501 KLNGYNKTIG

-554 NKEAKK
+554 NKQAKK

-661 EEIEGRIK
+661 EEIEVRIK
-669 VQIDAAVKTANDRAW
+669 AQIDAAIKTANDRAW
-684 TYLTRDWSNG
+684 NYLDTDSSNG
-694 KATLTF
+694 KKATLTF
-700 NDANQKYNAAKE
+700 IDADAKYKTAKKK
-712 YIDKGLS
+712 IDEGFS

-725 EAHDSFDKRYQG
+725 EAHDTFDKRYHG
-737 ILDKSQNANFGENYR
+737 ILDKSQNDNVGENYR
-752 VDAYNKAN
+752 VDAYTKAKA
-760 DYMNALTLADNIGS
+760 YKTALTLADNIGS
-774 ISTDYLAKIETAVK
+774 ISTDYLAKIETAVQ
-788 AVNDQLEAYK
+788 AVNVQLDAYTT
-798 ALYQK
+798 LYQK

-838 IKLQEINDALK
+838 TKLQEINDALK
-849 DFSKKLE
+849 AFSKKLE
-856 DNALEASSL
+856 DNALTASSL
-865 KDEADTVLK
+865 NDEADAVLAS
-874 FFDAGYFQATNYKGY
+874 FDAGYFQATNYKGY

-1002 DKATDNTKGGAMDG
+1002 EKATDNTKGGAMDG

>member
-1 MTFEDSFLEQIIIIF
+1 
-16 FYKLKFTIMKKVL
+16 MKKVL

-72 YKDQEFSFQVSQGD
+72 YENQTFSFKVTKGD
-86 KVQLEVNGENLDI
+86 KVQLGINGENLDI
-99 TVNDSKLTASLE
+99 TVNGSKLSASLE
-111 GGKISFRA
+111 GGKISFVA
-119 ENDGRVVLKLG
+119 EADGDVVLKLG
-130 TGTAI
+130 TDTAI
-135 KSIYVESDNYRT
+135 KSIYVESDNYREAEKLIKT
-147 ALKYIETIGKAAVNK
+147 VGMAAVNK

-210 AKAGNTVDKLLAE
+210 AKANNTVDKLLGDLVDHPLDANKKI
-223 GLATSLENRLNAV
+223 TTLEYRLLAV
-236 KTAVEKIVTDAEA
+236 KTAVEKIVKDAEA

-501 ELNGYNKTIG
+501 KLNGYNKTIG

-554 NKEAKK
+554 NKQAKK

-661 EEIEGRIK
+661 EEIEVRIK
-669 VQIDAAVKTANDRAW
+669 AQIDAAIKTANDRAW
-684 TYLTRDWSNG
+684 NYLDTDSSNG
-694 KATLTF
+694 KKATLTF
-700 NDANQKYNAAKE
+700 IDADAKYKTAKKK
-712 YIDKGLS
+712 IDEGLS

-725 EAHDSFDKRYQG
+725 EAHDTFDKRYHG
-737 ILDKSQNANFGENYR
+737 ILDKSQNDNVGENYR
-752 VDAYNKAN
+752 VDAYTKAKA
-760 DYMNALTLADNIGS
+760 YKTALTLADNIGS

-788 AVNDQLEAYK
+788 AVNVQLDAYT

-838 IKLQEINDALK
+838 TKLQEINDALK
-849 DFSKKLE
+849 AFSKKLE
-856 DNALEASSL
+856 DNALTASSL
-865 KDEADTVLK
+865 NDEADAVLAS
-874 FFDAGYFQATNYKGY
+874 FDAGYFQATNYKGY

-980 EKAEKGGNLDIDGDG
+980 EKAEKGGNLDLDGDG
-995 QIGLSDI
+995 EIGLGDI
-1002 DKATDNTKGGAMDG
+1002 VKAGANVDAGVMDG
-1016 TTFTNF
+1016 TTFMNF
-1022 IEAYLQYISK
+1022 IDAYLQYKKK

>member
-1 MTFEDSFLEQIIIIF
+1 
-16 FYKLKFTIMKKVL
+16 MKKVL

-72 YKDQEFSFQVSQGD
+72 YENQAFSFKVTKGD
-86 KVQLEVNGENLDI
+86 KVQLGVNGENLDI
-99 TVNDSKLTASLE
+99 TVNGSKLSASLE
-111 GGKISFRA
+111 GGKISFVA
-119 ENDGRVVLKLG
+119 EADGDVVLKLG
-130 TGTAI
+130 TDTAI
-135 KSIYVESDNYRT
+135 KSIYVESDNYREAEKLIKT
-147 ALKYIETIGKAAVNK
+147 VGMAAVNK

-210 AKAGNTVDKLLAE
+210 AKAENTVDKLLAK
-223 GLATSLENRLNAV
+223 GLETSLENRLNAV

-275 TVSAIDNNALTY
+275 SVSKIDNDALTY
-287 IWDFKLDGKKIVKS
+287 IWDFKLDSKKKIVKS
-301 SLKAAWA
+301 NLKAAWA

-329 LSRFYKSTKNEA
+329 LSRFYKSTKNNA

-394 VFTKPAGYDDWT
+394 VFTKPANYDDWT

-423 DYTKAELDADPVGK
+423 DYTKTQLDADPVGK
-437 YTTADKTFTSL
+437 YTTAENTFTSL
-448 KDEFIGQAHK
+448 KDEFIGQAHR

-539 WDKTLNDQKIKVKDN
+539 WDKTLNDQKLKVKAN
-554 NKEAKK
+554 NNDAKK

-573 NDYIAKIEAWKK
+573 NDNIAKIEAWKK

-642 TKYRFN
+642 DKYRFS
-648 GENKDGKTYKSIV
+648 GKNKDGKTYKEIV
-661 EEIEGRIK
+661 EEIETRINA
-669 VQIDAAVKTANDRAW
+669 QIDEAVKTANDRAW
-684 TYLTRDWSNG
+684 NYLTSDWSNG

-700 NDANQKYNAAKE
+700 NDANQKYNTAKE

-737 ILDKSQNANFGENYR
+737 ILDKSQNAGVGENYR
-752 VDAYNKAN
+752 ADAYTKAN
-760 DYMNALTLADNIGS
+760 DYKTALTLADNIGS
-774 ISTDYLAKIETAVK
+774 ISTDYLAKIETAVQ
-788 AVNDQLEAYK
+788 AVNVQLDAYTT
-798 ALYQK
+798 LYQK

-838 IKLQEINDALK
+838 TKLQEINDALK
-849 DFSKKLE
+849 AFSKKLE
-856 DNALEASSL
+856 DNALTASSL
-865 KDEADTVLK
+865 NDEADAVLAS
-874 FFDAGYFQATNYKGY
+874 FDAGYFQATNYKGY

-980 EKAEKGGNLDIDGDG
+980 EKAEKGGNLDLDGDG
-995 QIGLSDI
+995 EIGLGDI
-1002 DKATDNTKGGAMDG
+1002 VKAGANVDAGVMDG
-1016 TTFTNF
+1016 TTFMNF
-1022 IEAYLQYISK
+1022 IDAYLQYKKK